1 MAPSPTGAGSARLWR
16 ELMLVLVLVSALSW
30 PPVSACPTK
39 CTCSAASVDCHG
51 LGLRAVPR
59 GIPRNAERLD
69 LDRNNITRITKMD
82 FAGLKNLRVLHLEEN
97 QVSVIERGAFQ
108 DLKQLERLRLNK
120 NKLQVLPELLFQNT
134 LKLTRLDLSENQIQG
149 IPRKAFR
156 GITDVKNL
164 QLDNNQIS
172 CIEDGAFRALRDLEI
187 LTLNN
192 NNISRIP
199 VTSFNHMPKIRTL
212 RLHSNHLYCDCSLAW
227 LSDWL
232 RQRRS
237 IGQFTLCMAPVHLR
251 GFSVADVQ
259 KKEYVCTGPHSEPPS
274 CSVNSIACPSTCT
287 CSNNIVDCR
296 GKGLT
301 EIPTN
306 LPEGIVEI
314 RLEQNSIKAIPAGA
328 FTQYKKLKRIDISK
342 NQISDIAPDAFQ
354 GLKSLTSL
362 VLYGNK
368 ITEISKGLFDGLV
381 SLQLLLLNANKINCL
396 RVNTFQ
402 DLHNLHLLSL
412 YDNKLQ
418 TISKGLFAPLQS
430 IQTLLSLGDVM
441 DPDVRSWS
449 PGSWLG
455 LVNISLWPEM
465 FPLGGTEVNS
475 KPAEFVC
482 LTSPHPRCHLCASA
496 IVSPPVPGGQ
506 GGSRSVVLGSPSA
519 EASSDALT
527 GPPSSCRPLPRPSDR
542 ASCSQRPAWL
552 ALPLH
557 AASSELS
564 APVLSHGPAP
574 PPPLP
579 QPPPP
584 PPPPSPSPPP
594 PLGTLLFSSLLRS
607 NTGNVVSAR
616 LTPCH
621 SQDDVGLSA
630 CSEDYRNKFS
640 GDCFMDLVCPEKCRC
655 EGTIVDCSNQKLV
668 RIPSHIPEYVTDLR
682 LNDNEISVLEA
693 TGIFKK
699 LPNLRKI
706 NLSNNKIKEVREGVF
721 DGAVNVQELM
731 LTGNQLELVHGRMF
745 RGLSS
750 LKTMMLRSNL
760 ISCVSNDTFA
770 GLSSVRLLS
779 LYDNRIS
786 TITPGAFTT
795 LVSLSTINLLSNP
808 FNCNCHLAWLGK
820 WLRKRRIVS
829 GNPRC
834 QKPFFLKEI
843 PIQDVAI
850 QDFTCD
856 GNDESS
862 CQLAPRCPEQ
872 CTCVETVVRCSNKGL
887 RVLPKGIPKDVTE
900 LYLEGNHLTTV
911 PKELS
916 TLRHLTLIDLSNNSI
931 SVLANYTFSNMTQL
945 STLIL
950 SYNQLRCI
958 PIHAF
963 NGLRSLRVLTLHG
976 NDISSVPEGSFN
988 DLTSLSH
995 LALGTNPLHCDCSL
1009 RWLSE
1014 WVKAGYKE
1022 PGIARCSSPEH
1033 MADRL
1038 LLTTPT
1044 HRFQCKG
1051 PVDISIAAKCDPCLS
1066 GPCKNNGTCSKDPV
1080 ELYRCSCPY
1089 GYKGRDCNMPINTCI
1104 QNPCQHGGTCHLS
1117 ETNRNGFSCSCP
1129 LGFEGERCEINPDDC
1144 EDNDCENNATCVDG
1158 INNYVCVC
1166 PPNFT
1171 GELCDEVIDHCI
1183 PEINLCQHEAKC
1195 ISLDKGF
1202 RCECP
1207 PGYSGK
1213 LCETDDDDCG
1223 AHKCRHGA
1231 QCVDAV
1237 NGYTCICPQGF
1248 SGLFCEH
1255 PPPMVLLQTSPCDQ
1269 YECQNGA
1276 QCIVVQQEP
1285 TCRCLPGFAGQRCE
1299 KLITVNFVGKD
1310 SYVELASAKIRPQA
1324 NISLQVATDKD
1335 NGILLYKGD
1344 NDPLAL
1350 ELYQGHV
1357 RLVYDSLSSPPT
1369 TVYSVETVNDGQF
1382 HSVELVML
1390 NQTLNL
1396 VVDKGAPKS
1405 LGKLQKQP
1413 TVGTNTPLYIGG
1425 IPTSTGLSALRQGT
1439 DRTLGGFHGCIH
1451 DVRINN
1457 ELQDFKALPQQS
1469 PGVFPGCKSCT
1480 ICKQGMCRSAEKGS
1494 VVCECHPG
1502 WTGPLCDQEAG
1513 DPCLSHRCIH
1523 GKCVASGSTYTCRC
1537 AEGYVGTSCDQKND
1551 SLNPCRDFR
1560 CYHGQCHI
1568 SERGQPYC
1576 ECEPGFSG
1584 ERCERESPCQGEVVR
1599 EVIRRQQGYASC
1611 ATASKVPLMEC
1622 RGSCGSQCCVPIR
1635 SKRRKYVFQCTDGSS
1650 FVEELERHVECGCHK
1665 CS

>member
-1 MAPSPTGAGSARLWR
+1 MAPGRTGAGAAVRARL
-16 ELMLVLVLVSALSW
+16 ALALALASILSG
-30 PPVSACPTK
+30 PPAAACPTK

-82 FAGLKNLRVLHLEEN
+82 FTGLKNLRVLHLEDN

-120 NKLQVLPELLFQNT
+120 NKLQVLPELLFQST
-134 LKLTRLDLSENQIQG
+134 PKLTRLDLSENQIQG

-156 GITDVKNL
+156 GVTGVKNL
-164 QLDNNQIS
+164 QLDNNHIS

-192 NNISRIP
+192 NNISRIL

-212 RLHSNHLYCDCSLAW
+212 RLHSNHLYCDCHLAW

-232 RQRRS
+232 RQRRT

-259 KKEYVCTGPHSEPPS
+259 KKEYVCPGPHSEAPA
-274 CSVNSIACPSTCT
+274 CNANSLSCPSACS

-301 EIPTN
+301 EIPAN

-314 RLEQNSIKAIPAGA
+314 RLEQNSIKSIPAGA
-328 FTQYKKLKRIDISK
+328 FIQYKKLKRIDISK

-368 ITEISKGLFDGLV
+368 ITEIPKGLFDGLV

-402 DLHNLHLLSL
+402 DLQNLNLLSL

-430 IQTLLSLGDVM
+430 IQTLHLAQN
-441 DPDVRSWS
+441 P
-449 PGSWLG
+449 
-455 LVNISLWPEM
+455 
-465 FPLGGTEVNS
+465 
-475 KPAEFVC
+475 FVC
-482 LTSPHPRCHLCASA
+482 DCHLK
-496 IVSPPVPGGQ
+496 
-506 GGSRSVVLGSPSA
+506 
-519 EASSDALT
+519 
-527 GPPSSCRPLPRPSDR
+527 
-542 ASCSQRPAWL
+542 WL
-552 ALPLH
+552 ADYLQDNPIETSG
-557 AASSELS
+557 ARCSS
-564 APVLSHGPAP
+564 P
-574 PPPLP
+574 
-579 QPPPP
+579 
-584 PPPPSPSPPP
+584 
-594 PLGTLLFSSLLRS
+594 R
-607 NTGNVVSAR
+607 R
-616 LTPCH
+616 LANKRI
-621 SQDDVGLSA
+621 SQIKSKKFRCSG
-630 CSEDYRNKFS
+630 SEDYRNRFS
-640 GDCFMDLVCPEKCRC
+640 SECFMDLVCPEKCRC
-655 EGTIVDCSNQKLV
+655 EGTIVDCSNQKLS
-668 RIPSHIPEYVTDLR
+668 RIPSHLPEYTTDLR
-682 LNDNEISVLEA
+682 LNDNDIAVLEA

-706 NLSNNKIKEVREGVF
+706 NLSNNRIKEVREGAF
-721 DGAVNVQELM
+721 DGAAGVQELM
-731 LTGNQLELVHGRMF
+731 LTGNQLETMHGRMF
-745 RGLSS
+745 RGLSG
-750 LKTMMLRSNL
+750 LKTLMLRSNL
-760 ISCVSNDTFA
+760 ISCVNNDTFA

-779 LYDNRIS
+779 LYDNRIT
-786 TITPGAFTT
+786 TISPGAFTT

-808 FNCNCHLAWLGK
+808 FNCNCHMAWLGR

-850 QDFTCD
+850 QDFTCE
-856 GNDESS
+856 GNEENS
-862 CQLAPRCPEQ
+862 CQLSPRCPEQ
-872 CTCVETVVRCSNKGL
+872 CTCVETVVRCSNRGL
-887 RVLPKGIPKDVTE
+887 RTLPKGMPKDVTE
-900 LYLEGNHLTTV
+900 LYLEGNHLTAV

-916 TLRHLTLIDLSNNSI
+916 TFRQLTLIDLSNNSI
-931 SVLANYTFSNMTQL
+931 SMLTNHTFSNMSHL

-950 SYNQLRCI
+950 SYNRLRCI
-958 PIHAF
+958 PVHAF

-1014 WVKAGYKE
+1014 WIKAGYKE
-1022 PGIARCSSPEH
+1022 PGIARCSSPES

-1051 PVDISIAAKCDPCLS
+1051 PVDINIVAKCNACLS
-1066 GPCKNNGTCSKDPV
+1066 SPCKNNGTCSQDPV
-1080 ELYRCSCPY
+1080 EQYRCTCPY
-1089 GYKGRDCNMPINTCI
+1089 SYKGKDCTVPINTCV

-1117 ETNRNGFSCSCP
+1117 ESHRDGFSCSCP
-1129 LGFEGERCEINPDDC
+1129 LGFEGQRCEINPDDC
-1144 EDNDCENNATCVDG
+1144 EDNDCENSATCVDG
-1158 INNYVCVC
+1158 INNYACVC
-1166 PPNFT
+1166 PPNYT
-1171 GELCDEVIDHCI
+1171 GELCDEVIDYCV
-1183 PEINLCQHEAKC
+1183 PEMNLCQHEAKC

-1202 RCECP
+1202 RCECV

-1213 LCETDDDDCG
+1213 LCETDNDDCV

-1285 TCRCLPGFAGQRCE
+1285 TCRCPPGFAGPRCE

-1310 SYVELASAKIRPQA
+1310 SYVELASAKVRPQA

-1413 TVGTNTPLYIGG
+1413 AVGINSPLYLGG
-1425 IPTSTGLSALRQGT
+1425 IPTSTGLSALRQGA
-1439 DRTLGGFHGCIH
+1439 DRPLGGFHGCIH
-1451 DVRINN
+1451 EVRINN
-1457 ELQDFKALPQQS
+1457 ELQDFKALPPQS
-1469 PGVFPGCKSCT
+1469 LGVSPGCKSCT
-1480 ICKQGMCRSAEKGS
+1480 VCRHGLCRSVEKDS

-1502 WTGPLCDQEAG
+1502 WTGPLCDQEAQ
-1513 DPCLSHRCIH
+1513 DPCLGHSCSH
-1523 GKCVASGSTYTCRC
+1523 GTCVATGNSYVCKC
-1537 AEGYVGTSCDQKND
+1537 AEGYEGPLCDQKND
-1551 SLNPCRDFR
+1551 SANACSAFK
-1560 CYHGQCHI
+1560 CHHGQCHI
-1568 SERGQPYC
+1568 SDRGEPYC
-1576 ECEPGFSG
+1576 LCQPGFSG
-1584 ERCERESPCQGEVVR
+1584 NHCEQENPCLGEIVR
-1599 EVIRRQQGYASC
+1599 EAIRRQKDYASC
-1611 ATASKVPLMEC
+1611 ATASKVPIMVC
-1622 RGSCGSQCCVPIR
+1622 RGGCGSQCCQPIR

-1650 FVEELERHVECGCHK
+1650 FVEEVERHLECGCRE

>member
-1 MAPSPTGAGSARLWR
+1 MAPGRTGAGAAVRARL
-16 ELMLVLVLVSALSW
+16 ALALALASILSG
-30 PPVSACPTK
+30 PPAAACPTK

-82 FAGLKNLRVLHLEEN
+82 FTGLKNLRVLHLEDN
-97 QVSVIERGAFQ
+97 QVSIIERGAFQ

-120 NKLQVLPELLFQNT
+120 NKLQVLPELLFQST
-134 LKLTRLDLSENQIQG
+134 PKLTRLDLSENQIQG

-156 GITDVKNL
+156 GVTGVKNL
-164 QLDNNQIS
+164 QLDNNHIS

-192 NNISRIP
+192 NNISRIL

-212 RLHSNHLYCDCSLAW
+212 RLHSNHLYCDCHLAW

-232 RQRRS
+232 RQRRT

-259 KKEYVCTGPHSEPPS
+259 KKEYVCPGPHSEAPA
-274 CSVNSIACPSTCT
+274 CNANSLSCPSACS

-301 EIPTN
+301 EIPAN

-314 RLEQNSIKAIPAGA
+314 RLEQNSIKSIPAGA
-328 FTQYKKLKRIDISK
+328 FIQYKKLKRIDISK

-368 ITEISKGLFDGLV
+368 ITEIPKGLFDGLV

-402 DLHNLHLLSL
+402 DLQNLNLLSL

-430 IQTLLSLGDVM
+430 IQTLHLAQN
-441 DPDVRSWS
+441 P
-449 PGSWLG
+449 
-455 LVNISLWPEM
+455 
-465 FPLGGTEVNS
+465 
-475 KPAEFVC
+475 FVC
-482 LTSPHPRCHLCASA
+482 DCHLK
-496 IVSPPVPGGQ
+496 
-506 GGSRSVVLGSPSA
+506 
-519 EASSDALT
+519 
-527 GPPSSCRPLPRPSDR
+527 
-542 ASCSQRPAWL
+542 WL
-552 ALPLH
+552 ADYLQDNPIETSG
-557 AASSELS
+557 ARCSS
-564 APVLSHGPAP
+564 P
-574 PPPLP
+574 
-579 QPPPP
+579 
-584 PPPPSPSPPP
+584 
-594 PLGTLLFSSLLRS
+594 R
-607 NTGNVVSAR
+607 R
-616 LTPCH
+616 LANKRI
-621 SQDDVGLSA
+621 SQIKSKKFRCSG
-630 CSEDYRNKFS
+630 SEDYRNRFS
-640 GDCFMDLVCPEKCRC
+640 SECFMDLVCPEKCRC
-655 EGTIVDCSNQKLV
+655 EGTIVDCSNQKLS
-668 RIPSHIPEYVTDLR
+668 RIPSHLPEYTTDLR
-682 LNDNEISVLEA
+682 LNDNDISVLEA

-706 NLSNNKIKEVREGVF
+706 NLSNNRIKEVREGAF
-721 DGAVNVQELM
+721 DGAAGVQELM
-731 LTGNQLELVHGRMF
+731 LTGNQLETMHGRMF
-745 RGLSS
+745 RGLSG
-750 LKTMMLRSNL
+750 LKTLMLRSNL
-760 ISCVSNDTFA
+760 ISCVNNDTFA

-779 LYDNRIS
+779 LYDNRIT
-786 TITPGAFTT
+786 TISPGAFTT

-808 FNCNCHLAWLGK
+808 FNCNCHMAWLGR

-850 QDFTCD
+850 QDFTCE
-856 GNDESS
+856 GNEENS
-862 CQLAPRCPEQ
+862 CQLSPRCPEQ
-872 CTCVETVVRCSNKGL
+872 CTCVETVVRCSNRGL
-887 RVLPKGIPKDVTE
+887 RALPKGMPKDVTE
-900 LYLEGNHLTTV
+900 LYLEGNHLTAV

-916 TLRHLTLIDLSNNSI
+916 TFRQLTLIDLSNNSI
-931 SVLANYTFSNMTQL
+931 SMLTNHTFSNMSHL

-950 SYNQLRCI
+950 SYNRLRCI
-958 PIHAF
+958 PVHAF

-1014 WVKAGYKE
+1014 WIKAGYKE
-1022 PGIARCSSPEH
+1022 PGIARCSSPES

-1051 PVDISIAAKCDPCLS
+1051 PVDINIVAKCNACLS
-1066 GPCKNNGTCSKDPV
+1066 SPCKNNGTCSQDPV
-1080 ELYRCSCPY
+1080 EQYRCTCPY
-1089 GYKGRDCNMPINTCI
+1089 SYKGKDCTMPINTCV

-1117 ETNRNGFSCSCP
+1117 ESHRDGFSCSCP
-1129 LGFEGERCEINPDDC
+1129 LGFEGQRCEINPDDC
-1144 EDNDCENNATCVDG
+1144 EDNDCENSATCVDG
-1158 INNYVCVC
+1158 INNYACVC
-1166 PPNFT
+1166 PPNYT
-1171 GELCDEVIDHCI
+1171 GELCDEVIDYCV
-1183 PEINLCQHEAKC
+1183 PEMNLCQHEAKC

-1202 RCECP
+1202 RCECV

-1213 LCETDDDDCG
+1213 LCETDNDDCA

-1231 QCVDAV
+1231 QCVDEV

-1285 TCRCLPGFAGQRCE
+1285 TCRCPPGFAGPRCE

-1310 SYVELASAKIRPQA
+1310 SYVELASAKVRPQA

-1413 TVGTNTPLYIGG
+1413 AVGINSPLYLGG
-1425 IPTSTGLSALRQGT
+1425 IPTSTGLSALRQGA
-1439 DRTLGGFHGCIH
+1439 DRPLGGFHGCIH
-1451 DVRINN
+1451 EVRINN
-1457 ELQDFKALPQQS
+1457 ELQDFKALPPQS
-1469 PGVFPGCKSCT
+1469 LGVSPGCKSCT
-1480 ICKQGMCRSAEKGS
+1480 VCRHGLCRSVEKDS

-1502 WTGPLCDQEAG
+1502 WTGPLCDQEAQ
-1513 DPCLSHRCIH
+1513 DPCLGHSCSH
-1523 GKCVASGSTYTCRC
+1523 GTCVATGNSYVCKC
-1537 AEGYVGTSCDQKND
+1537 AEGYGGALCDQKND
-1551 SLNPCRDFR
+1551 SANACSAFK
-1560 CYHGQCHI
+1560 CHHGQCHI
-1568 SERGQPYC
+1568 SDRGEPYC
-1576 ECEPGFSG
+1576 LCQSGFSG
-1584 ERCERESPCQGEVVR
+1584 NHCEQENPCLGEIVR
-1599 EVIRRQQGYASC
+1599 EAIRRQKDYASC
-1611 ATASKVPLMEC
+1611 ATASKVPIMVC
-1622 RGSCGSQCCVPIR
+1622 RGGCGSQCCQPIR

-1650 FVEELERHVECGCHK
+1650 FVEEVERHLECGCRE

>member
-1 MAPSPTGAGSARLWR
+1 
-16 ELMLVLVLVSALSW
+16 
-30 PPVSACPTK
+30 
-39 CTCSAASVDCHG
+39 
-51 LGLRAVPR
+51 
-59 GIPRNAERLD
+59 
-69 LDRNNITRITKMD
+69 MD
-82 FAGLKNLRVLHLEEN
+82 FTGLKNLRVLHLEDN

-120 NKLQVLPELLFQNT
+120 NKLQVLPELLFQST
-134 LKLTRLDLSENQIQG
+134 PKLTRLDLSENQIQG

-156 GITDVKNL
+156 GVTGVKNL
-164 QLDNNQIS
+164 QLDNNHIS

-192 NNISRIP
+192 NNISRIL

-212 RLHSNHLYCDCSLAW
+212 RLHSNHLYCDCHLAW

-232 RQRRS
+232 RQRRT

-259 KKEYVCTGPHSEPPS
+259 KKEYVCPGPHSEAPA
-274 CSVNSIACPSTCT
+274 CNANSLSCPSACS

-301 EIPTN
+301 EIPAN

-314 RLEQNSIKAIPAGA
+314 RLEQNSIKSIPAGA
-328 FTQYKKLKRIDISK
+328 FIQYKKLKRIDISK

-368 ITEISKGLFDGLV
+368 ITEIPKGLFDGLV

-402 DLHNLHLLSL
+402 DLQNLNLLSL

-430 IQTLLSLGDVM
+430 IQTLHLAQN
-441 DPDVRSWS
+441 P
-449 PGSWLG
+449 
-455 LVNISLWPEM
+455 
-465 FPLGGTEVNS
+465 
-475 KPAEFVC
+475 FVC
-482 LTSPHPRCHLCASA
+482 DCHLK
-496 IVSPPVPGGQ
+496 
-506 GGSRSVVLGSPSA
+506 
-519 EASSDALT
+519 
-527 GPPSSCRPLPRPSDR
+527 
-542 ASCSQRPAWL
+542 WL
-552 ALPLH
+552 ADYLQDNPIETSG
-557 AASSELS
+557 ARCSS
-564 APVLSHGPAP
+564 P
-574 PPPLP
+574 
-579 QPPPP
+579 
-584 PPPPSPSPPP
+584 
-594 PLGTLLFSSLLRS
+594 R
-607 NTGNVVSAR
+607 R
-616 LTPCH
+616 LANKRI
-621 SQDDVGLSA
+621 SQIKSKKFRCSG
-630 CSEDYRNKFS
+630 SEDYRNRFS
-640 GDCFMDLVCPEKCRC
+640 SECFMDLVCPEKCRC
-655 EGTIVDCSNQKLV
+655 EGTIVDCSNQKLS
-668 RIPSHIPEYVTDLR
+668 RIPSHLPEYTTDLR
-682 LNDNEISVLEA
+682 LNDNDISVLEA

-706 NLSNNKIKEVREGVF
+706 NLSNNRIKEVREGAF
-721 DGAVNVQELM
+721 DGAAGVQELM
-731 LTGNQLELVHGRMF
+731 LTGNQLETMHGRMF
-745 RGLSS
+745 RGLSG
-750 LKTMMLRSNL
+750 LKTLMLRSNL
-760 ISCVSNDTFA
+760 ISCVNNDTFA

-779 LYDNRIS
+779 LYDNRIT
-786 TITPGAFTT
+786 TISPGAFTT

-808 FNCNCHLAWLGK
+808 FNCNCHMAWLGR

-850 QDFTCD
+850 QDFTCE
-856 GNDESS
+856 GNEENS
-862 CQLAPRCPEQ
+862 CQLSPRCPEQ
-872 CTCVETVVRCSNKGL
+872 CTCVETVVRCSNRGL
-887 RVLPKGIPKDVTE
+887 RTLPKGMPKDVTE
-900 LYLEGNHLTTV
+900 LYLEGNHLTAV

-916 TLRHLTLIDLSNNSI
+916 TFRQLTLIDLSNNSI
-931 SVLANYTFSNMTQL
+931 SMLTNHTFSNMSHL

-950 SYNQLRCI
+950 SYNRLRCI
-958 PIHAF
+958 PVHAF

-1014 WVKAGYKE
+1014 WIKAGYKE
-1022 PGIARCSSPEH
+1022 PGIARCSSPES

-1051 PVDISIAAKCDPCLS
+1051 PVDINIVAKCNACLS
-1066 GPCKNNGTCSKDPV
+1066 SPCKNNSTCSQDPV
-1080 ELYRCSCPY
+1080 EQYRCTCPY
-1089 GYKGRDCNMPINTCI
+1089 SYKGKDCTVPINTCV

-1117 ETNRNGFSCSCP
+1117 ESHRDGFSCSCP
-1129 LGFEGERCEINPDDC
+1129 LGFEGQRCEINPDDC
-1144 EDNDCENNATCVDG
+1144 EDNDCENSATCVDG
-1158 INNYVCVC
+1158 INNYACVC
-1166 PPNFT
+1166 PPNYT
-1171 GELCDEVIDHCI
+1171 GELCDEVIDYCV
-1183 PEINLCQHEAKC
+1183 PEMNLCQHEAKC

-1202 RCECP
+1202 RCECV

-1213 LCETDDDDCG
+1213 LCETDNDDCV

-1285 TCRCLPGFAGQRCE
+1285 TCRCPPGFAGPRCE

-1310 SYVELASAKIRPQA
+1310 SYVELASAKVRPQA

-1413 TVGTNTPLYIGG
+1413 AVGINSPLYLGG
-1425 IPTSTGLSALRQGT
+1425 IPTSTGLSALRQGA
-1439 DRTLGGFHGCIH
+1439 DRPLGGFHGCIH
-1451 DVRINN
+1451 EVRINN
-1457 ELQDFKALPQQS
+1457 ELQDFKALPPQS
-1469 PGVFPGCKSCT
+1469 LGVSPGCKSCT
-1480 ICKQGMCRSAEKGS
+1480 VCRHGLCRSVEKDS

-1502 WTGPLCDQEAG
+1502 WTGPLCDQEAQ
-1513 DPCLSHRCIH
+1513 DPCLGHSCSH
-1523 GKCVASGSTYTCRC
+1523 GTCVATGNSYVCKC
-1537 AEGYVGTSCDQKND
+1537 AEGYEGPLCDQKND
-1551 SLNPCRDFR
+1551 SANACSAFK
-1560 CYHGQCHI
+1560 CHHGQCHI
-1568 SERGQPYC
+1568 SDRGEPYC
-1576 ECEPGFSG
+1576 LCQPGFSG
-1584 ERCERESPCQGEVVR
+1584 NHCEQENPCLGEIVR
-1599 EVIRRQQGYASC
+1599 EAIRRQKDYASC
-1611 ATASKVPLMEC
+1611 ATASKVPIMVC
-1622 RGSCGSQCCVPIR
+1622 RGGCGSQCCQPIR

-1650 FVEELERHVECGCHK
+1650 FVEEVERHLECGCRE

>member
-1 MAPSPTGAGSARLWR
+1 MAPGRTGAGAAVRARL
-16 ELMLVLVLVSALSW
+16 ALALALASILSG
-30 PPVSACPTK
+30 PPAAACPTK

-82 FAGLKNLRVLHLEEN
+82 FTGLKNLRVLHLEDN
-97 QVSVIERGAFQ
+97 QVSIIERGAFQ

-120 NKLQVLPELLFQNT
+120 NKLQVLPELLFQST
-134 LKLTRLDLSENQIQG
+134 PKLTRLDLSENQIQG

-156 GITDVKNL
+156 GVTGVKNL
-164 QLDNNQIS
+164 QLDNNHIS

-192 NNISRIP
+192 NNISRIL

-212 RLHSNHLYCDCSLAW
+212 RLHSNHLYCDCHLAW

-232 RQRRS
+232 RQRRT

-259 KKEYVCTGPHSEPPS
+259 KKEYVCPGPHSEAPA
-274 CSVNSIACPSTCT
+274 CNANSLSCPSACS

-301 EIPTN
+301 EIPAN

-314 RLEQNSIKAIPAGA
+314 RLEQNSIKSIPAGA
-328 FTQYKKLKRIDISK
+328 FIQYKKLKRIDISK

-368 ITEISKGLFDGLV
+368 ITEIPKGLFDGLV

-402 DLHNLHLLSL
+402 DLQNLNLLSL

-430 IQTLLSLGDVM
+430 VQTLHLAQN
-441 DPDVRSWS
+441 P
-449 PGSWLG
+449 
-455 LVNISLWPEM
+455 
-465 FPLGGTEVNS
+465 
-475 KPAEFVC
+475 FVC
-482 LTSPHPRCHLCASA
+482 DCHLK
-496 IVSPPVPGGQ
+496 
-506 GGSRSVVLGSPSA
+506 
-519 EASSDALT
+519 
-527 GPPSSCRPLPRPSDR
+527 
-542 ASCSQRPAWL
+542 WL
-552 ALPLH
+552 ADYLQDNPIETSG
-557 AASSELS
+557 ARCSS
-564 APVLSHGPAP
+564 P
-574 PPPLP
+574 
-579 QPPPP
+579 
-584 PPPPSPSPPP
+584 
-594 PLGTLLFSSLLRS
+594 R
-607 NTGNVVSAR
+607 R
-616 LTPCH
+616 LANKRI
-621 SQDDVGLSA
+621 SQIKSKKFRCSG
-630 CSEDYRNKFS
+630 SEDYRNRFS
-640 GDCFMDLVCPEKCRC
+640 SECFMDLVCPEKCRC
-655 EGTIVDCSNQKLV
+655 EGTIVDCSNQKLS
-668 RIPSHIPEYVTDLR
+668 RIPSHLPEYTTDLR
-682 LNDNEISVLEA
+682 LNDNDISVLEA

-706 NLSNNKIKEVREGVF
+706 NLSNNRIKEVREGAF
-721 DGAVNVQELM
+721 DGAAGVQELM
-731 LTGNQLELVHGRMF
+731 LTGNQLETMHGRMF
-745 RGLSS
+745 RGLSG
-750 LKTMMLRSNL
+750 LKTLMLRSNL
-760 ISCVSNDTFA
+760 ISCVNNDTFA

-779 LYDNRIS
+779 LYDNRIT
-786 TITPGAFTT
+786 TISPGAFTT

-808 FNCNCHLAWLGK
+808 FNCNCHMAWLGR

-850 QDFTCD
+850 QDFTCE
-856 GNDESS
+856 GNEENS
-862 CQLAPRCPEQ
+862 CQLSPRCPEQ
-872 CTCVETVVRCSNKGL
+872 CTCVETVVRCSNRGL
-887 RVLPKGIPKDVTE
+887 RALPKGMPKDVTE
-900 LYLEGNHLTTV
+900 LYLEGNHLTAV

-916 TLRHLTLIDLSNNSI
+916 TFRQLTLIDLSNNSI
-931 SVLANYTFSNMTQL
+931 SMLTNHTFSNMSHL

-950 SYNQLRCI
+950 SYNRLRCI
-958 PIHAF
+958 PVHAF

-1014 WVKAGYKE
+1014 WIKAGYKE
-1022 PGIARCSSPEH
+1022 PGIARCSSPES

-1051 PVDISIAAKCDPCLS
+1051 PVDINIVAKCNACLS
-1066 GPCKNNGTCSKDPV
+1066 SPCKNNGTCSQDPV
-1080 ELYRCSCPY
+1080 EQYRCTCPY
-1089 GYKGRDCNMPINTCI
+1089 SYKGKDCTVPINTCV

-1117 ETNRNGFSCSCP
+1117 ESHRDGFSCSCP
-1129 LGFEGERCEINPDDC
+1129 LGFEGQRCEINPDDC
-1144 EDNDCENNATCVDG
+1144 EDNDCENSATCVDG
-1158 INNYVCVC
+1158 INNYACVC
-1166 PPNFT
+1166 PPNYT
-1171 GELCDEVIDHCI
+1171 GELCDEVIDYCV
-1183 PEINLCQHEAKC
+1183 PEMNLCQHEAKC

-1202 RCECP
+1202 RCECV

-1213 LCETDDDDCG
+1213 LCETDNDDCA

-1285 TCRCLPGFAGQRCE
+1285 TCRCPPGFAGPRCE

-1310 SYVELASAKIRPQA
+1310 SYVELASAKVRPQA

-1413 TVGTNTPLYIGG
+1413 AVGINSPLYLGG
-1425 IPTSTGLSALRQGT
+1425 IPTSTGLSALRQGA
-1439 DRTLGGFHGCIH
+1439 DRPLGGFHGCIH
-1451 DVRINN
+1451 EVRINN
-1457 ELQDFKALPQQS
+1457 ELQDFKALPPQS
-1469 PGVFPGCKSCT
+1469 LGVSPGCKSCT
-1480 ICKQGMCRSAEKGS
+1480 VCRHGLCRSVEKDS

-1502 WTGPLCDQEAG
+1502 WTGPLCDQEAQ
-1513 DPCLSHRCIH
+1513 DPCLGHSCSH
-1523 GKCVASGSTYTCRC
+1523 GTCVVTGNSYVCKC
-1537 AEGYVGTSCDQKND
+1537 AEGYGGALCDQKND
-1551 SLNPCRDFR
+1551 SANACSAFK
-1560 CYHGQCHI
+1560 CHHGQCHI
-1568 SERGQPYC
+1568 SDRGEPYC
-1576 ECEPGFSG
+1576 LCQPGFSG
-1584 ERCERESPCQGEVVR
+1584 NHCEQENPCLGEIVR
-1599 EVIRRQQGYASC
+1599 EAIRRQKDYASC
-1611 ATASKVPLMEC
+1611 ATASKVPIMVC
-1622 RGSCGSQCCVPIR
+1622 RGGCGSQCCQPIR

-1650 FVEELERHVECGCHK
+1650 FVEEVERHLECGCRE

>member
-1 MAPSPTGAGSARLWR
+1 MAPGRTGAGAAVRARL
-16 ELMLVLVLVSALSW
+16 ALALALASILNG
-30 PPVSACPTK
+30 PPAAACPTK

-82 FAGLKNLRVLHLEEN
+82 FTGLKNLRVLHLEDN

-120 NKLQVLPELLFQNT
+120 NRLQVLPELLFQST
-134 LKLTRLDLSENQIQG
+134 PKLARLDLSENQIQG

-156 GITDVKNL
+156 GVTGVKNL
-164 QLDNNQIS
+164 QLDNNHIS

-192 NNISRIP
+192 NNISRIL

-212 RLHSNHLYCDCSLAW
+212 RLHSNHLYCDCHLAW

-232 RQRRS
+232 RQRRT

-259 KKEYVCTGPHSEPPS
+259 KKEYVCPGPHSEAPA
-274 CSVNSIACPSTCT
+274 CNANSLSCPSACS

-301 EIPTN
+301 EIPAN

-314 RLEQNSIKAIPAGA
+314 RLEQNSIKSIPAGA
-328 FTQYKKLKRIDISK
+328 FIQYKKLKRIDISK

-368 ITEISKGLFDGLV
+368 ITEIPKGLFDGLV

-402 DLHNLHLLSL
+402 DLQNLNLLSL

-430 IQTLLSLGDVM
+430 IQTLHLAQN
-441 DPDVRSWS
+441 P
-449 PGSWLG
+449 
-455 LVNISLWPEM
+455 
-465 FPLGGTEVNS
+465 
-475 KPAEFVC
+475 FVC
-482 LTSPHPRCHLCASA
+482 DCHLK
-496 IVSPPVPGGQ
+496 
-506 GGSRSVVLGSPSA
+506 
-519 EASSDALT
+519 
-527 GPPSSCRPLPRPSDR
+527 
-542 ASCSQRPAWL
+542 WL
-552 ALPLH
+552 ADYLQDNPIETSG
-557 AASSELS
+557 ARCSS
-564 APVLSHGPAP
+564 P
-574 PPPLP
+574 
-579 QPPPP
+579 
-584 PPPPSPSPPP
+584 
-594 PLGTLLFSSLLRS
+594 R
-607 NTGNVVSAR
+607 R
-616 LTPCH
+616 LANKRI
-621 SQDDVGLSA
+621 SQIKSKKFRCSG
-630 CSEDYRNKFS
+630 SEDYRNRFS
-640 GDCFMDLVCPEKCRC
+640 SECFMDLVCPEKCRC
-655 EGTIVDCSNQKLV
+655 EGTIVDCSNQKLS
-668 RIPSHIPEYVTDLR
+668 RIPSHLPEYTTDLR
-682 LNDNEISVLEA
+682 LNDNDISVLEA

-706 NLSNNKIKEVREGVF
+706 NLSNNRIKEVREGAF
-721 DGAVNVQELM
+721 DGAAGVQELM
-731 LTGNQLELVHGRMF
+731 LTGNQLETMHGRMF
-745 RGLSS
+745 RGLSG
-750 LKTMMLRSNL
+750 LKTLMLRSNL
-760 ISCVSNDTFA
+760 ISCVNNDTFA

-779 LYDNRIS
+779 LYDNRIT
-786 TITPGAFTT
+786 TISPGAFTT

-808 FNCNCHLAWLGK
+808 FNCNCHMAWLGR

-850 QDFTCD
+850 QDFTCE
-856 GNDESS
+856 GNEENS
-862 CQLAPRCPEQ
+862 CQLSPRCPEQ
-872 CTCVETVVRCSNKGL
+872 CTCVETVVRCSNRGL
-887 RVLPKGIPKDVTE
+887 RALPKGMPKDVTE
-900 LYLEGNHLTTV
+900 LYLEGNHLTAV

-916 TLRHLTLIDLSNNSI
+916 TFRQLTLIDLSNNSI
-931 SVLANYTFSNMTQL
+931 SMLTNHTFSNMSHL

-950 SYNQLRCI
+950 SYNRLRCI
-958 PIHAF
+958 PVHAF

-1014 WVKAGYKE
+1014 WIKAGYKE
-1022 PGIARCSSPEH
+1022 PGIARCSSPES

-1051 PVDISIAAKCDPCLS
+1051 PVDINIVAKCNACLS
-1066 GPCKNNGTCSKDPV
+1066 SPCKNNGTCSQDPV
-1080 ELYRCSCPY
+1080 EQYRCTCPY
-1089 GYKGRDCNMPINTCI
+1089 SYKGKDCTVPINTCV

-1117 ETNRNGFSCSCP
+1117 ESHRDGFSCSCP
-1129 LGFEGERCEINPDDC
+1129 LGFEGQRCEINPDDC
-1144 EDNDCENNATCVDG
+1144 EDNDCENSATCVDG
-1158 INNYVCVC
+1158 INNYACVC
-1166 PPNFT
+1166 PPNYT
-1171 GELCDEVIDHCI
+1171 GELCDEVIDYCV
-1183 PEINLCQHEAKC
+1183 PEMNLCQHEAKC

-1202 RCECP
+1202 RCECV

-1213 LCETDDDDCG
+1213 LCETDNDDCV

-1231 QCVDAV
+1231 QCVDEV

-1285 TCRCLPGFAGQRCE
+1285 TCRCPPGFAGPRCE

-1310 SYVELASAKIRPQA
+1310 SYVELASAKVRPQA

-1413 TVGTNTPLYIGG
+1413 AVGINSPLYLGG
-1425 IPTSTGLSALRQGT
+1425 IPTSTGLSALRQGA
-1439 DRTLGGFHGCIH
+1439 DRPLGGFHGCIH
-1451 DVRINN
+1451 EVRINN
-1457 ELQDFKALPQQS
+1457 ELQDFKALPPQS
-1469 PGVFPGCKSCT
+1469 LGVSPGCKSCT
-1480 ICKQGMCRSAEKGS
+1480 VCRHGLCRSVEKDS

-1502 WTGPLCDQEAG
+1502 WTGPLCDQEAQ
-1513 DPCLSHRCIH
+1513 DPCLGHSCSH
-1523 GKCVASGSTYTCRC
+1523 GTCVATGNSYVCKC
-1537 AEGYVGTSCDQKND
+1537 AEGYGGALCDQKND
-1551 SLNPCRDFR
+1551 SANACSAFK
-1560 CYHGQCHI
+1560 CHHGQCHI
-1568 SERGQPYC
+1568 SDRGEPYC
-1576 ECEPGFSG
+1576 LCQPGFSG
-1584 ERCERESPCQGEVVR
+1584 NHCEQENPCLGEIVR
-1599 EVIRRQQGYASC
+1599 EAIRRQKDYASC
-1611 ATASKVPLMEC
+1611 ATASKVPIMVC
-1622 RGSCGSQCCVPIR
+1622 RGGCGSQCCQPIR

-1650 FVEELERHVECGCHK
+1650 FVEEVERHLECGCRE

>member
-1 MAPSPTGAGSARLWR
+1 MAPGRTGAGAAVRSRL
-16 ELMLVLVLVSALSW
+16 ALALALASILSG
-30 PPVSACPTK
+30 PPAAACPTK

-69 LDRNNITRITKMD
+69 LDRNNITRITKTD
-82 FAGLKNLRVLHLEEN
+82 FTGLKNLRVLHLEDN

-120 NKLQVLPELLFQNT
+120 NKLQVLPELLFQST
-134 LKLTRLDLSENQIQG
+134 PKLTRLDLSENQIQG

-156 GITDVKNL
+156 GVTGVKNL
-164 QLDNNQIS
+164 QLDNNHIS

-192 NNISRIP
+192 NNISRIL

-212 RLHSNHLYCDCSLAW
+212 RLHSNHLYCDCHLAW

-232 RQRRS
+232 RQRRT

-259 KKEYVCTGPHSEPPS
+259 KKEYVCPGPHSEAPA
-274 CSVNSIACPSTCT
+274 CNANSLSCPSACS

-301 EIPTN
+301 EIPAN

-314 RLEQNSIKAIPAGA
+314 RLEQNSIKSIPAGA

-368 ITEISKGLFDGLV
+368 ITEIPKGLFDGLV

-402 DLHNLHLLSL
+402 DLQNLNLLSL

-430 IQTLLSLGDVM
+430 IQTLHLAQN
-441 DPDVRSWS
+441 P
-449 PGSWLG
+449 
-455 LVNISLWPEM
+455 
-465 FPLGGTEVNS
+465 
-475 KPAEFVC
+475 FVC
-482 LTSPHPRCHLCASA
+482 DCHLK
-496 IVSPPVPGGQ
+496 
-506 GGSRSVVLGSPSA
+506 
-519 EASSDALT
+519 
-527 GPPSSCRPLPRPSDR
+527 
-542 ASCSQRPAWL
+542 WL
-552 ALPLH
+552 ADYLQDNPIETSGTRC
-557 AASSELS
+557 SS
-564 APVLSHGPAP
+564 P
-574 PPPLP
+574 
-579 QPPPP
+579 
-584 PPPPSPSPPP
+584 
-594 PLGTLLFSSLLRS
+594 R
-607 NTGNVVSAR
+607 R
-616 LTPCH
+616 LANKRI
-621 SQDDVGLSA
+621 SQIKSKKFRCSG
-630 CSEDYRNKFS
+630 SEDYRNRFS
-640 GDCFMDLVCPEKCRC
+640 SECFMDLVCPEKCRC
-655 EGTIVDCSNQKLV
+655 EGTIVDCSNQKLS
-668 RIPSHIPEYVTDLR
+668 RIPSHLPEYTTDLR
-682 LNDNEISVLEA
+682 LNDNDISVLEA

-706 NLSNNKIKEVREGVF
+706 NLSNNRIKEVREGTF
-721 DGAVNVQELM
+721 DGAAGVQELM
-731 LTGNQLELVHGRMF
+731 LTGNQLETMHGRMF
-745 RGLSS
+745 RGLSG
-750 LKTMMLRSNL
+750 LKTLMLRSNL
-760 ISCVSNDTFA
+760 ISCISNDTFA

-779 LYDNRIS
+779 LYDNRIT
-786 TITPGAFTT
+786 TISPGAFTT

-808 FNCNCHLAWLGK
+808 FNCNCHMAWLGR

-856 GNDESS
+856 GNEENS
-862 CQLAPRCPEQ
+862 CQLSPRCPEQ
-872 CTCVETVVRCSNKGL
+872 CTCVDTVVRCSNRGL
-887 RVLPKGIPKDVTE
+887 RALPKGMPKDVTE
-900 LYLEGNHLTTV
+900 LYLEGNHLTAV

-916 TLRHLTLIDLSNNSI
+916 TFRQLTLIDLSNNSI
-931 SVLANYTFSNMTQL
+931 SMLTNHTFSNMSHL

-950 SYNQLRCI
+950 SYNRLRCI
-958 PIHAF
+958 PVHAF

-1022 PGIARCSSPEH
+1022 PGIARCSSPES

-1051 PVDISIAAKCDPCLS
+1051 PVDISIVAKCNACLS
-1066 GPCKNNGTCSKDPV
+1066 SPCKNNGTCSQDPV
-1080 ELYRCSCPY
+1080 EQYRCTCPY
-1089 GYKGRDCNMPINTCI
+1089 SYKGKDCTIPINTCV

-1117 ETNRNGFSCSCP
+1117 ESHRDGFSCSCP
-1129 LGFEGERCEINPDDC
+1129 LGFEGQRCEINPDDC
-1144 EDNDCENNATCVDG
+1144 EDNDCENSATCVDG
-1158 INNYVCVC
+1158 INNYACVC
-1166 PPNFT
+1166 PPNYT
-1171 GELCDEVIDHCI
+1171 GELCDEVIDYCV
-1183 PEINLCQHEAKC
+1183 PEMNLCQHEAKC

-1202 RCECP
+1202 RCECV

-1213 LCETDDDDCG
+1213 LCETDNDDCA

-1285 TCRCLPGFAGQRCE
+1285 TCRCPPGFAGPRCE

-1310 SYVELASAKIRPQA
+1310 SYVELASAKVRPQA

-1413 TVGTNTPLYIGG
+1413 AVGINSPLYLGG
-1425 IPTSTGLSALRQGT
+1425 IPTSTGLSALRQGA
-1439 DRTLGGFHGCIH
+1439 DRPLGGFHGCIH
-1451 DVRINN
+1451 EVRINN
-1457 ELQDFKALPQQS
+1457 ELQDFKALPPQS
-1469 PGVFPGCKSCT
+1469 LGVSPGCKSCT
-1480 ICKQGMCRSAEKGS
+1480 VCRHGLCRSVEKDS
-1494 VVCECHPG
+1494 IVCECHPG
-1502 WTGPLCDQEAG
+1502 WTGPLCDQEVQ
-1513 DPCLSHRCIH
+1513 DPCLGHSCSH
-1523 GKCVASGSTYTCRC
+1523 GTCVGTGHSYVCKC
-1537 AEGYVGTSCDQKND
+1537 AEGYGGALCDQKND
-1551 SLNPCRDFR
+1551 SANACSAFK
-1560 CYHGQCHI
+1560 CHHGQCHV
-1568 SERGQPYC
+1568 SDQGEPYC
-1576 ECEPGFSG
+1576 LCQPGFSG
-1584 ERCERESPCQGEVVR
+1584 HHCEQENPCLGEIVR
-1599 EVIRRQQGYASC
+1599 EAIRRQKDYASC
-1611 ATASKVPLMEC
+1611 ATASKVPIMVC
-1622 RGSCGSQCCVPIR
+1622 RGGCGSQCCQPIR

-1650 FVEELERHVECGCHK
+1650 FVEEVERHLECGCRE

>member
-1 MAPSPTGAGSARLWR
+1 MAPGRTGAGAAVRACL
-16 ELMLVLVLVSALSW
+16 ALALALASILNG
-30 PPVSACPTK
+30 PPAAACPTK

-82 FAGLKNLRVLHLEEN
+82 FTGLKNLRVLHLEDN

-120 NKLQVLPELLFQNT
+120 NKLQVLPELLFQST
-134 LKLTRLDLSENQIQG
+134 PKLTRLDLSENQIQG

-156 GITDVKNL
+156 GVTGVKNL
-164 QLDNNQIS
+164 QLDNNHIS

-192 NNISRIP
+192 NNISRIL

-212 RLHSNHLYCDCSLAW
+212 RLHSNHLYCDCHLAW

-232 RQRRS
+232 RQRRT

-259 KKEYVCTGPHSEPPS
+259 KKEYVCPGPHSEAPA
-274 CSVNSIACPSTCT
+274 CNANSLSCPSACS

-301 EIPTN
+301 EIPAN

-314 RLEQNSIKAIPAGA
+314 RLEQNSIKSIPAGA
-328 FTQYKKLKRIDISK
+328 FIQYKKLKRIDISK

-368 ITEISKGLFDGLV
+368 ITEIPKGLFDGLV

-402 DLHNLHLLSL
+402 DLQNLNLLSL

-430 IQTLLSLGDVM
+430 IQTLHLAQN
-441 DPDVRSWS
+441 P
-449 PGSWLG
+449 
-455 LVNISLWPEM
+455 
-465 FPLGGTEVNS
+465 
-475 KPAEFVC
+475 FVC
-482 LTSPHPRCHLCASA
+482 DCHLK
-496 IVSPPVPGGQ
+496 
-506 GGSRSVVLGSPSA
+506 
-519 EASSDALT
+519 
-527 GPPSSCRPLPRPSDR
+527 
-542 ASCSQRPAWL
+542 WL
-552 ALPLH
+552 ADYLQDNPIETSG
-557 AASSELS
+557 ARCSS
-564 APVLSHGPAP
+564 P
-574 PPPLP
+574 
-579 QPPPP
+579 
-584 PPPPSPSPPP
+584 
-594 PLGTLLFSSLLRS
+594 R
-607 NTGNVVSAR
+607 R
-616 LTPCH
+616 LANKRI
-621 SQDDVGLSA
+621 SQIKSKKFRCSG
-630 CSEDYRNKFS
+630 SEDYRNRFS
-640 GDCFMDLVCPEKCRC
+640 SECFMDLVCPEKCRC
-655 EGTIVDCSNQKLV
+655 EGTIVDCSNQKLS
-668 RIPSHIPEYVTDLR
+668 RIPSHLPEYTTDLR
-682 LNDNEISVLEA
+682 LNDNDISVLEA

-706 NLSNNKIKEVREGVF
+706 NLSNNRIKEVREGAF
-721 DGAVNVQELM
+721 DGAAGVQELM
-731 LTGNQLELVHGRMF
+731 LTGNQLETMHGRMF
-745 RGLSS
+745 RGLSG
-750 LKTMMLRSNL
+750 LKTLMLRSNL
-760 ISCVSNDTFA
+760 ISCVNNDTFA

-779 LYDNRIS
+779 LYDNRIT
-786 TITPGAFTT
+786 TISPGAFTT

-808 FNCNCHLAWLGK
+808 FNCNCHMAWLGR

-850 QDFTCD
+850 QDFTCE
-856 GNDESS
+856 GNEENS
-862 CQLAPRCPEQ
+862 CQLSPRCPEQ
-872 CTCVETVVRCSNKGL
+872 CTCVETVVRCSNRGL
-887 RVLPKGIPKDVTE
+887 RALPKGMPKDVTE
-900 LYLEGNHLTTV
+900 LYLEGNHLTAV

-916 TLRHLTLIDLSNNSI
+916 TFRQLTLIDLSNNSI
-931 SVLANYTFSNMTQL
+931 SMLTNHTFSNMSHL

-950 SYNQLRCI
+950 SYNRLRCI
-958 PIHAF
+958 PVHAF

-1014 WVKAGYKE
+1014 WIKAGYKE
-1022 PGIARCSSPEH
+1022 PGIARCSSPES
-1033 MADRL
+1033 MVDRL

-1051 PVDISIAAKCDPCLS
+1051 PVDINIVAKCNACLS
-1066 GPCKNNGTCSKDPV
+1066 SPCKNNGTCSQDPV
-1080 ELYRCSCPY
+1080 EQYRCTCPY
-1089 GYKGRDCNMPINTCI
+1089 SYKGKDCTVPINTCV

-1117 ETNRNGFSCSCP
+1117 ESHRDGFSCSCP
-1129 LGFEGERCEINPDDC
+1129 LGFEGQRCEINPDDC
-1144 EDNDCENNATCVDG
+1144 EDNDCENSATCVDG
-1158 INNYVCVC
+1158 INNYACVC
-1166 PPNFT
+1166 PPNYT
-1171 GELCDEVIDHCI
+1171 GELCDEVIDYCV
-1183 PEINLCQHEAKC
+1183 PEMNLCQHEAKC

-1202 RCECP
+1202 RCECV

-1213 LCETDDDDCG
+1213 LCETDNDDCV

-1276 QCIVVQQEP
+1276 QCIVIQQEP
-1285 TCRCLPGFAGQRCE
+1285 TCRCPPGFAGPRCE

-1310 SYVELASAKIRPQA
+1310 SYVELASAKVRPQA

-1413 TVGTNTPLYIGG
+1413 AVGINSPLYLGG
-1425 IPTSTGLSALRQGT
+1425 IPTSTGLSALRQGA
-1439 DRTLGGFHGCIH
+1439 DRPLGGFHGCIH
-1451 DVRINN
+1451 EVRINN
-1457 ELQDFKALPQQS
+1457 ELQDFKALPPQS
-1469 PGVFPGCKSCT
+1469 LGVSPGCKSCT
-1480 ICKQGMCRSAEKGS
+1480 VCRHGLCRSVEKDS

-1502 WTGPLCDQEAG
+1502 WTGPLCDQEAQ
-1513 DPCLSHRCIH
+1513 DPCLGHSCSH
-1523 GKCVASGSTYTCRC
+1523 GTCVATGNSYVCKC
-1537 AEGYVGTSCDQKND
+1537 AEGYGGALCDQKND
-1551 SLNPCRDFR
+1551 SANACSAFK
-1560 CYHGQCHI
+1560 CHHGQCHI
-1568 SERGQPYC
+1568 SDRGEPYC
-1576 ECEPGFSG
+1576 LCQPGFSG
-1584 ERCERESPCQGEVVR
+1584 NHCEQENPCLGEIVR
-1599 EVIRRQQGYASC
+1599 EAIRRQKDYASC
-1611 ATASKVPLMEC
+1611 ATASKVPIMVC
-1622 RGSCGSQCCVPIR
+1622 RGGCGSQCCQPIR

-1650 FVEELERHVECGCHK
+1650 FVEEVERHLECGCRE

>member
-1 MAPSPTGAGSARLWR
+1 MAPGRTGAGAAVRARL
-16 ELMLVLVLVSALSW
+16 ALALALASILNG
-30 PPVSACPTK
+30 PPAAACPTK

-82 FAGLKNLRVLHLEEN
+82 FTGLKNLRVLHLEDN

-120 NKLQVLPELLFQNT
+120 NKLQVLPELLFQST
-134 LKLTRLDLSENQIQG
+134 PKLTRLDLSENQIQG

-156 GITDVKNL
+156 GVTGVKNL
-164 QLDNNQIS
+164 QLDNNHIS

-192 NNISRIP
+192 NNISRIL

-212 RLHSNHLYCDCSLAW
+212 RLHSNHLYCDCHLAW

-232 RQRRS
+232 RQRRT

-259 KKEYVCTGPHSEPPS
+259 KKEYVCPGPHSEAPA
-274 CSVNSIACPSTCT
+274 CNANSLSCPSACS

-301 EIPTN
+301 EIPAN

-314 RLEQNSIKAIPAGA
+314 RLEQNSIKSIPAGA
-328 FTQYKKLKRIDISK
+328 FIQYKKLKRIDISK

-368 ITEISKGLFDGLV
+368 ITEIPKGLFDGLV

-402 DLHNLHLLSL
+402 DLQNLNLLSL

-430 IQTLLSLGDVM
+430 IQTLHLAQN
-441 DPDVRSWS
+441 P
-449 PGSWLG
+449 
-455 LVNISLWPEM
+455 
-465 FPLGGTEVNS
+465 
-475 KPAEFVC
+475 FVC
-482 LTSPHPRCHLCASA
+482 DCHLK
-496 IVSPPVPGGQ
+496 
-506 GGSRSVVLGSPSA
+506 
-519 EASSDALT
+519 
-527 GPPSSCRPLPRPSDR
+527 
-542 ASCSQRPAWL
+542 WL
-552 ALPLH
+552 ADYLQDNPIETSG
-557 AASSELS
+557 ARCSS
-564 APVLSHGPAP
+564 P
-574 PPPLP
+574 
-579 QPPPP
+579 
-584 PPPPSPSPPP
+584 
-594 PLGTLLFSSLLRS
+594 R
-607 NTGNVVSAR
+607 R
-616 LTPCH
+616 LANKRI
-621 SQDDVGLSA
+621 SQIKSKKFRCSG
-630 CSEDYRNKFS
+630 SEDYRNRFS
-640 GDCFMDLVCPEKCRC
+640 SECFMDLVCPEKCRC
-655 EGTIVDCSNQKLV
+655 EGTIVDCSNQKLS
-668 RIPSHIPEYVTDLR
+668 RIPSHLPEYTTDLR
-682 LNDNEISVLEA
+682 LNDNDISVLEA

-706 NLSNNKIKEVREGVF
+706 NLSNNRIKEVREGAF
-721 DGAVNVQELM
+721 DGAAGVQELM
-731 LTGNQLELVHGRMF
+731 LTGNQLETMHGRMF
-745 RGLSS
+745 RGLSG
-750 LKTMMLRSNL
+750 LKTLMLRSNL
-760 ISCVSNDTFA
+760 ISCVNNDTFA

-779 LYDNRIS
+779 LYDNRIT
-786 TITPGAFTT
+786 TISPGAFTT

-808 FNCNCHLAWLGK
+808 FNCNCHMAWLGR

-850 QDFTCD
+850 QDFTCE
-856 GNDESS
+856 GNEENS
-862 CQLAPRCPEQ
+862 CQLSPRCPEQ
-872 CTCVETVVRCSNKGL
+872 CTCVETVVRCSNRGL
-887 RVLPKGIPKDVTE
+887 RALPKGMPKDVTE
-900 LYLEGNHLTTV
+900 LYLEGNHLTAV

-916 TLRHLTLIDLSNNSI
+916 TFRQLTLIDLSNNSI
-931 SVLANYTFSNMTQL
+931 SMLTNHTFSNMSHL

-950 SYNQLRCI
+950 SYNRLRCI
-958 PIHAF
+958 PVHAF

-1014 WVKAGYKE
+1014 WIKAGYKE
-1022 PGIARCSSPEH
+1022 PGIARCSSPES

-1051 PVDISIAAKCDPCLS
+1051 PVDINIVAKCNACLS
-1066 GPCKNNGTCSKDPV
+1066 SPCKNNGTCSQDPV
-1080 ELYRCSCPY
+1080 EQYRCTCPY
-1089 GYKGRDCNMPINTCI
+1089 SYKGKDCTVPINTCV

-1117 ETNRNGFSCSCP
+1117 ESHRDGFSCSCP
-1129 LGFEGERCEINPDDC
+1129 LGFEGQRCEINPDDC
-1144 EDNDCENNATCVDG
+1144 EDNDCENSATCVDG
-1158 INNYVCVC
+1158 INNYACVC
-1166 PPNFT
+1166 PPNYT
-1171 GELCDEVIDHCI
+1171 GELCDEVIDYCV
-1183 PEINLCQHEAKC
+1183 PEMNLCQHEAKC

-1202 RCECP
+1202 RCECV

-1213 LCETDDDDCG
+1213 LCETDNDDCA

-1285 TCRCLPGFAGQRCE
+1285 TCRCPPGFAGPRCE

-1310 SYVELASAKIRPQA
+1310 SYVELASAKVRPQA

-1413 TVGTNTPLYIGG
+1413 AVGINSPLYLGG
-1425 IPTSTGLSALRQGT
+1425 IPTSTGLSALRQGA
-1439 DRTLGGFHGCIH
+1439 DRPLGGFHGCIH
-1451 DVRINN
+1451 EVRINN
-1457 ELQDFKALPQQS
+1457 ELQDFKALPPQS
-1469 PGVFPGCKSCT
+1469 LGVSPGCKSCT
-1480 ICKQGMCRSAEKGS
+1480 VCRHGLCRSVEKDS

-1502 WTGPLCDQEAG
+1502 WTGPLCDQEAQ
-1513 DPCLSHRCIH
+1513 DPCLGHSCSH
-1523 GKCVASGSTYTCRC
+1523 GTCVATGNSYVCKC
-1537 AEGYVGTSCDQKND
+1537 AEGYGGALCDQKND
-1551 SLNPCRDFR
+1551 SANACSAFK
-1560 CYHGQCHI
+1560 CHHGQCHV
-1568 SERGQPYC
+1568 SDRGEPYC
-1576 ECEPGFSG
+1576 LCQPGFSG
-1584 ERCERESPCQGEVVR
+1584 NHCEQENPCLGEIVR
-1599 EVIRRQQGYASC
+1599 EAIRRQKDYASC
-1611 ATASKVPLMEC
+1611 ATASKVPIMVC
-1622 RGSCGSQCCVPIR
+1622 RGGCGSQCCQPIR

-1650 FVEELERHVECGCHK
+1650 FVEEVERHLECGCRE

>member
-1 MAPSPTGAGSARLWR
+1 
-16 ELMLVLVLVSALSW
+16 
-30 PPVSACPTK
+30 
-39 CTCSAASVDCHG
+39 
-51 LGLRAVPR
+51 
-59 GIPRNAERLD
+59 
-69 LDRNNITRITKMD
+69 
-82 FAGLKNLRVLHLEEN
+82 
-97 QVSVIERGAFQ
+97 
-108 DLKQLERLRLNK
+108 
-120 NKLQVLPELLFQNT
+120 
-134 LKLTRLDLSENQIQG
+134 
-149 IPRKAFR
+149 
-156 GITDVKNL
+156 
-164 QLDNNQIS
+164 
-172 CIEDGAFRALRDLEI
+172 ALRDLEI

-192 NNISRIP
+192 NNISRIL

-212 RLHSNHLYCDCSLAW
+212 RLHSNHLYCDCHLAW

-232 RQRRS
+232 RQRRT

-251 GFSVADVQ
+251 GFNVADVQ
-259 KKEYVCTGPHSEPPS
+259 KKEYVCPGPHSEPPS
-274 CSVNSIACPSTCT
+274 CNANSISCPSACT

-301 EIPTN
+301 EIPAN
-306 LPEGIVEI
+306 LPEGI
-314 RLEQNSIKAIPAGA
+314 
-328 FTQYKKLKRIDISK
+328 F
-342 NQISDIAPDAFQ
+342 
-354 GLKSLTSL
+354 TSL
-362 VLYGNK
+362 SQPQPFSPLLFSSVLYGNK
-368 ITEISKGLFDGLV
+368 ITELAKGLFDGLV

-402 DLHNLHLLSL
+402 DLQNLNLLSL

-418 TISKGLFAPLQS
+418 TISKGLFAPLQA
-430 IQTLLSLGDVM
+430 IQTLHLAQN
-441 DPDVRSWS
+441 P
-449 PGSWLG
+449 
-455 LVNISLWPEM
+455 
-465 FPLGGTEVNS
+465 
-475 KPAEFVC
+475 FVC
-482 LTSPHPRCHLCASA
+482 DCHLK
-496 IVSPPVPGGQ
+496 
-506 GGSRSVVLGSPSA
+506 
-519 EASSDALT
+519 
-527 GPPSSCRPLPRPSDR
+527 
-542 ASCSQRPAWL
+542 WL
-552 ALPLH
+552 ADYLQDNPIETSG
-557 AASSELS
+557 ARCSS
-564 APVLSHGPAP
+564 P
-574 PPPLP
+574 
-579 QPPPP
+579 
-584 PPPPSPSPPP
+584 
-594 PLGTLLFSSLLRS
+594 R
-607 NTGNVVSAR
+607 R
-616 LTPCH
+616 LANKRIGQIKSKKFRC
-621 SQDDVGLSA
+621 SG
-630 CSEDYRNKFS
+630 SEDYRSRFS
-640 GDCFMDLVCPEKCRC
+640 SECFMDLVCPEKCRC
-655 EGTIVDCSNQKLV
+655 EGTIVDCSNQKLA
-668 RIPSHIPEYVTDLR
+668 RIPSHLPEYVTDFQ
-682 LNDNEISVLEA
+682 LEQDLWETA
-693 TGIFKK
+693 PTC
-699 LPNLRKI
+699 
-706 NLSNNKIKEVREGVF
+706 NNKIKEVREGAF
-721 DGAVNVQELM
+721 DGAASVQELM
-731 LTGNQLELVHGRMF
+731 LTGNQLETVHGRMF

-750 LKTMMLRSNL
+750 LKTLMLRSNL
-760 ISCVSNDTFA
+760 ITCVSNDTFA

-779 LYDNRIS
+779 LYDNRIT

-850 QDFTCD
+850 QDFTCE

-862 CQLAPRCPEQ
+862 CQLGPRCPEQ
-872 CTCVETVVRCSNKGL
+872 CTCLETVVRCSNRGL
-887 RVLPKGIPKDVTE
+887 HTLPKGIPKDVTE
-900 LYLEGNHLTTV
+900 LDWL
-911 PKELS
+911 
-916 TLRHLTLIDLSNNSI
+916 LIPSQACQIQNSI
-931 SVLANYTFSNMTQL
+931 LFFPKPSAPKVPTAELHTCQEGGGASCQEQWGSEHNCGASGPAWDPKFRTVTGG
-945 STLIL
+945 LIPDL
-950 SYNQLRCI
+950 CFCFR
-958 PIHAF
+958 
-963 NGLRSLRVLTLHG
+963 TLHG
-976 NDISSVPEGSFN
+976 NDISSVPEGSFS

-1022 PGIARCSSPEH
+1022 PGIARCSSPEP

-1051 PVDISIAAKCDPCLS
+1051 PVDINIVAKCNACLS
-1066 GPCKNNGTCSKDPV
+1066 SPCKNNGTCSQDPV
-1080 ELYRCSCPY
+1080 ELYRCTCPY
-1089 GYKGRDCNMPINTCI
+1089 GYKGKDCTVPINTCI

-1117 ETNRNGFSCSCP
+1117 ESHKDGFSCSCP
-1129 LGFEGERCEINPDDC
+1129 LGFEGQQCEINPDDC

-1166 PPNFT
+1166 PPNYT
-1171 GELCDEVIDHCI
+1171 GELCDEVIDHCV

-1202 RCECP
+1202 RCECL

-1213 LCETDDDDCG
+1213 LCEVDNDDCV

-1248 SGLFCEH
+1248 SGLLCEQ

-1285 TCRCLPGFAGQRCE
+1285 TCRCPPGFAGPRCE

-1310 SYVELASAKIRPQA
+1310 SYVELASAKVRPQA

-1357 RLVYDSLSSPPT
+1357 RLIYDSLSSPPT

-1413 TVGTNTPLYIGG
+1413 AVGINSPLYLGG

-1439 DRTLGGFHGCIH
+1439 DRPLGGFHGCIH
-1451 DVRINN
+1451 EVRINN
-1457 ELQDFKALPQQS
+1457 ELQDFKALPPQS
-1469 PGVFPGCKSCT
+1469 LGVSPGCKSCT
-1480 ICKQGMCRSAEKGS
+1480 VCKHGLCRSVEKDS

-1502 WTGPLCDQEAG
+1502 WTGPLCDQEAR
-1513 DPCLSHRCIH
+1513 DPCLGHSCNH
-1523 GKCVASGSTYTCRC
+1523 GKCVATGTSYVCKC
-1537 AEGYVGTSCDQKND
+1537 AEGYGGATCDHKND
-1551 SLNPCRDFR
+1551 SNPCSTFK
-1560 CYHGQCHI
+1560 CNQGQCHF
-1568 SERGQPYC
+1568 SERGEPYC
-1576 ECEPGFSG
+1576 ICQPGFSG
-1584 ERCERESPCQGEVVR
+1584 EHCEQGGCPVCR
-1599 EVIRRQQGYASC
+1599 GEVIRRQKGYASC
-1611 ATASKVPLMEC
+1611 ATASKVPIMEC
-1622 RGSCGSQCCVPIR
+1622 RGGCGPQCCQPTR

-1650 FVEELERHVECGCHK
+1650 FVEEVERHLECGCRQ

>member
-1 MAPSPTGAGSARLWR
+1 MAPGRTGAGAAVRARL
-16 ELMLVLVLVSALSW
+16 ALALALASILSG
-30 PPVSACPTK
+30 PPAAACPTK

-82 FAGLKNLRVLHLEEN
+82 FTGLKNLRVLHLEDN

-120 NKLQVLPELLFQNT
+120 NKLQVLPELLFQST
-134 LKLTRLDLSENQIQG
+134 PKLTRLDLSENQIQG

-156 GITDVKNL
+156 GVTGVKNL
-164 QLDNNQIS
+164 QLDNNHIS

-192 NNISRIP
+192 NNISRIL

-212 RLHSNHLYCDCSLAW
+212 RLHSNHLYCDCHLAW

-232 RQRRS
+232 RQRRT

-259 KKEYVCTGPHSEPPS
+259 KKEYVCPGPHSEAPA
-274 CSVNSIACPSTCT
+274 CNANSLSCPSACS

-301 EIPTN
+301 EIPAN

-314 RLEQNSIKAIPAGA
+314 RLEQNSIKSIPAGA
-328 FTQYKKLKRIDISK
+328 FIQYKKLKRIDISK

-368 ITEISKGLFDGLV
+368 ITEIPKGLFDGLV

-402 DLHNLHLLSL
+402 DLQNLNLLSL

-430 IQTLLSLGDVM
+430 IQTLHLAQN
-441 DPDVRSWS
+441 P
-449 PGSWLG
+449 
-455 LVNISLWPEM
+455 
-465 FPLGGTEVNS
+465 
-475 KPAEFVC
+475 FVC
-482 LTSPHPRCHLCASA
+482 DCHLK
-496 IVSPPVPGGQ
+496 
-506 GGSRSVVLGSPSA
+506 
-519 EASSDALT
+519 
-527 GPPSSCRPLPRPSDR
+527 
-542 ASCSQRPAWL
+542 WL
-552 ALPLH
+552 ADYLQDNPIETSG
-557 AASSELS
+557 ARCSS
-564 APVLSHGPAP
+564 P
-574 PPPLP
+574 
-579 QPPPP
+579 
-584 PPPPSPSPPP
+584 
-594 PLGTLLFSSLLRS
+594 R
-607 NTGNVVSAR
+607 R
-616 LTPCH
+616 LANKRI
-621 SQDDVGLSA
+621 SQIKSKKFRCSG
-630 CSEDYRNKFS
+630 SEDYRNRFS
-640 GDCFMDLVCPEKCRC
+640 SECFMDLVCPEKCRC
-655 EGTIVDCSNQKLV
+655 EGTIVDCSNQKLS
-668 RIPSHIPEYVTDLR
+668 RIPSHLPEYTTDLR
-682 LNDNEISVLEA
+682 LNDNDISVLEA

-706 NLSNNKIKEVREGVF
+706 NLSNNRIKEVREGAF
-721 DGAVNVQELM
+721 DGAAGVQELM
-731 LTGNQLELVHGRMF
+731 LTGNQLETMHGRMF
-745 RGLSS
+745 RGLSG
-750 LKTMMLRSNL
+750 LKTLMLRSNL
-760 ISCVSNDTFA
+760 ISCVNNDTFA

-779 LYDNRIS
+779 LYDNRIT
-786 TITPGAFTT
+786 TISPGAFTT

-808 FNCNCHLAWLGK
+808 FNCNCHMAWLGR

-850 QDFTCD
+850 QDFTCE
-856 GNDESS
+856 GNEENS
-862 CQLAPRCPEQ
+862 CQLSPRCPEQ
-872 CTCVETVVRCSNKGL
+872 CTCVETVVRCSNRGL
-887 RVLPKGIPKDVTE
+887 HTLPKGMPKDVTE
-900 LYLEGNHLTTV
+900 LYLEGNHLTAV

-916 TLRHLTLIDLSNNSI
+916 TFRQLTLIDLSNNSI
-931 SVLANYTFSNMTQL
+931 SMLTNHTFSNMSHL

-950 SYNQLRCI
+950 SYNRLRCI
-958 PIHAF
+958 PVHAF

-1014 WVKAGYKE
+1014 WIKAGYKE
-1022 PGIARCSSPEH
+1022 PGIARCSSPES

-1051 PVDISIAAKCDPCLS
+1051 PVDINIVAKCNACLS
-1066 GPCKNNGTCSKDPV
+1066 SPCKNNGTCSQDPV
-1080 ELYRCSCPY
+1080 EQYRCTCPY
-1089 GYKGRDCNMPINTCI
+1089 SYKGKDCTMPINTCV

-1117 ETNRNGFSCSCP
+1117 ESHRDGFSCSCP
-1129 LGFEGERCEINPDDC
+1129 LGFEGQRCEINPDDC
-1144 EDNDCENNATCVDG
+1144 EDNDCENSATCVDG
-1158 INNYVCVC
+1158 INNYACVC
-1166 PPNFT
+1166 PPNYT
-1171 GELCDEVIDHCI
+1171 GELCDEVIDYCV
-1183 PEINLCQHEAKC
+1183 PEMNLCQHEAKC

-1202 RCECP
+1202 RCECV

-1213 LCETDDDDCG
+1213 LCETDNDDCV

-1285 TCRCLPGFAGQRCE
+1285 TCRCPPGFAGPRCE

-1310 SYVELASAKIRPQA
+1310 SYVELASAKVRPQA

-1413 TVGTNTPLYIGG
+1413 AVGINSPLYLGG
-1425 IPTSTGLSALRQGT
+1425 IPTSTGLSALRQGA
-1439 DRTLGGFHGCIH
+1439 DRPLGGFHGCIH
-1451 DVRINN
+1451 EVRINN
-1457 ELQDFKALPQQS
+1457 ELQDFKALPPQS
-1469 PGVFPGCKSCT
+1469 LGVSPGCKSCT
-1480 ICKQGMCRSAEKGS
+1480 VCRHGLCRSVEKDS

-1502 WTGPLCDQEAG
+1502 WTGPLCDQEAQ
-1513 DPCLSHRCIH
+1513 DPCLGHSCSH
-1523 GKCVASGSTYTCRC
+1523 GTCVATGNSYVCKC
-1537 AEGYVGTSCDQKND
+1537 AEGYEGPLCDQKND
-1551 SLNPCRDFR
+1551 SANACSAFK
-1560 CYHGQCHI
+1560 CHHGQCHI
-1568 SERGQPYC
+1568 SDRGEPYC
-1576 ECEPGFSG
+1576 LCQPGFSG
-1584 ERCERESPCQGEVVR
+1584 NHCEQENPCLGEIVR
-1599 EVIRRQQGYASC
+1599 EAIRRQKDYASC
-1611 ATASKVPLMEC
+1611 ATASKVPIMVC
-1622 RGSCGSQCCVPIR
+1622 RGGCGSQCCQPIR

-1650 FVEELERHVECGCHK
+1650 FVEEVERHLECGCRE

>member
-1 MAPSPTGAGSARLWR
+1 MAPGRTGAGAAVRARL
-16 ELMLVLVLVSALSW
+16 ALALALASILSG
-30 PPVSACPTK
+30 PPAAACPTK

-82 FAGLKNLRVLHLEEN
+82 FTGLKNLRVLHLEDN

-120 NKLQVLPELLFQNT
+120 NKLQVLPELLFQST
-134 LKLTRLDLSENQIQG
+134 PKLTRLDLSENQIQG

-156 GITDVKNL
+156 GVTGVKNL
-164 QLDNNQIS
+164 QLDNNHIS

-192 NNISRIP
+192 NNISRIL

-212 RLHSNHLYCDCSLAW
+212 RLHSNHLYCDCHLAW

-232 RQRRS
+232 RQRRT

-259 KKEYVCTGPHSEPPS
+259 KKEYVCPGPHSEAPA
-274 CSVNSIACPSTCT
+274 CNANSLSCPSACS

-301 EIPTN
+301 EIPAN

-314 RLEQNSIKAIPAGA
+314 RLEQNSIKSIPAGA
-328 FTQYKKLKRIDISK
+328 FIQYKKLKRIDISK

-368 ITEISKGLFDGLV
+368 ITEIPKGLFDGLV

-402 DLHNLHLLSL
+402 DLQNLNLLSL

-430 IQTLLSLGDVM
+430 IQTLHLAQN
-441 DPDVRSWS
+441 P
-449 PGSWLG
+449 
-455 LVNISLWPEM
+455 
-465 FPLGGTEVNS
+465 
-475 KPAEFVC
+475 FVC
-482 LTSPHPRCHLCASA
+482 DCHLK
-496 IVSPPVPGGQ
+496 
-506 GGSRSVVLGSPSA
+506 
-519 EASSDALT
+519 
-527 GPPSSCRPLPRPSDR
+527 
-542 ASCSQRPAWL
+542 WL
-552 ALPLH
+552 ADYLQDNPIETSG
-557 AASSELS
+557 ARCSS
-564 APVLSHGPAP
+564 P
-574 PPPLP
+574 
-579 QPPPP
+579 
-584 PPPPSPSPPP
+584 
-594 PLGTLLFSSLLRS
+594 R
-607 NTGNVVSAR
+607 R
-616 LTPCH
+616 LANKRI
-621 SQDDVGLSA
+621 SQIKSKKFRCSG
-630 CSEDYRNKFS
+630 SEDYRNRFS
-640 GDCFMDLVCPEKCRC
+640 SECFMDLVCPEKCRC
-655 EGTIVDCSNQKLV
+655 EGTIVDCSNQKLS
-668 RIPSHIPEYVTDLR
+668 RIPSHLPEYTTDLR
-682 LNDNEISVLEA
+682 LNDNDISVLEA

-706 NLSNNKIKEVREGVF
+706 NLSNNRIKEVREGAF
-721 DGAVNVQELM
+721 DGAAGVQELM
-731 LTGNQLELVHGRMF
+731 LTGNQLETMHGRMF
-745 RGLSS
+745 RGLSG
-750 LKTMMLRSNL
+750 LKTLMLRSNL
-760 ISCVSNDTFA
+760 ISCVNNDTFA

-779 LYDNRIS
+779 LYDNRIT
-786 TITPGAFTT
+786 TISPGAFTT

-808 FNCNCHLAWLGK
+808 FNCNCHMAWLGR

-850 QDFTCD
+850 QDFTCE
-856 GNDESS
+856 GNEENS
-862 CQLAPRCPEQ
+862 CQLSPRCPEQ

-887 RVLPKGIPKDVTE
+887 HTLPKGMPKDVTE
-900 LYLEGNHLTTV
+900 LYLEGNHLTAV

-916 TLRHLTLIDLSNNSI
+916 TFRQLTLIDLSNNSI
-931 SVLANYTFSNMTQL
+931 SMLTNHTFSNMSHL

-950 SYNQLRCI
+950 SYNRLRCI
-958 PIHAF
+958 PVHAF

-1014 WVKAGYKE
+1014 WIKAGYKE
-1022 PGIARCSSPEH
+1022 PGIARCSSPES

-1051 PVDISIAAKCDPCLS
+1051 PVDINIVAKCNACLS
-1066 GPCKNNGTCSKDPV
+1066 SPCKNNGTCSQDPV
-1080 ELYRCSCPY
+1080 EQYRCTCPY
-1089 GYKGRDCNMPINTCI
+1089 SYKGKDCTVPINTCV

-1117 ETNRNGFSCSCP
+1117 ESHRDGFSCSCP
-1129 LGFEGERCEINPDDC
+1129 LGFEGQRCEINPDDC
-1144 EDNDCENNATCVDG
+1144 EDNDCENSATCVDG
-1158 INNYVCVC
+1158 INNYACVC
-1166 PPNFT
+1166 PPNYT
-1171 GELCDEVIDHCI
+1171 GELCDEVIDYCV
-1183 PEINLCQHEAKC
+1183 PEMNLCQHEAKC

-1202 RCECP
+1202 RCECV

-1213 LCETDDDDCG
+1213 LCETDNDDCV

-1285 TCRCLPGFAGQRCE
+1285 TCRCPPGFAGPRCE

-1310 SYVELASAKIRPQA
+1310 SYVELASAKVRPQA

-1413 TVGTNTPLYIGG
+1413 AVGINSPLYLGG
-1425 IPTSTGLSALRQGT
+1425 IPTSTGLSALRQGA
-1439 DRTLGGFHGCIH
+1439 DRPLGGFHGCIH
-1451 DVRINN
+1451 EVRINN
-1457 ELQDFKALPQQS
+1457 ELQDFKALPPQS
-1469 PGVFPGCKSCT
+1469 LGVSPGCKSCT
-1480 ICKQGMCRSAEKGS
+1480 VCRHGLCRSVEKDS

-1502 WTGPLCDQEAG
+1502 WTGPLCDQEAQ
-1513 DPCLSHRCIH
+1513 DPCLGHSCSH
-1523 GKCVASGSTYTCRC
+1523 GTCVATGNSYVCKC
-1537 AEGYVGTSCDQKND
+1537 AEGYEGPLCDQKND
-1551 SLNPCRDFR
+1551 SANACSAFK
-1560 CYHGQCHI
+1560 CHHGQCHI
-1568 SERGQPYC
+1568 SDRGEPYC
-1576 ECEPGFSG
+1576 LCQPGFSG
-1584 ERCERESPCQGEVVR
+1584 NHCEQENPCLGEIVR
-1599 EVIRRQQGYASC
+1599 EAIRRQKDYASC
-1611 ATASKVPLMEC
+1611 ATASKVPIMVC
-1622 RGSCGSQCCVPIR
+1622 RGGCGSQCCQPIR

-1650 FVEELERHVECGCHK
+1650 FVEEVERHLECGCRE

>member
-1 MAPSPTGAGSARLWR
+1 
-16 ELMLVLVLVSALSW
+16 
-30 PPVSACPTK
+30 
-39 CTCSAASVDCHG
+39 
-51 LGLRAVPR
+51 
-59 GIPRNAERLD
+59 
-69 LDRNNITRITKMD
+69 MD
-82 FAGLKNLRVLHLEEN
+82 FAGLKNLRVLHLEDN
-97 QVSVIERGAFQ
+97 QVSIIERGAFQ

-120 NKLQVLPELLFQNT
+120 NKLQVLPELLFQST
-134 LKLTRLDLSENQIQG
+134 PKLTRLDLSENQIQG

-156 GITDVKNL
+156 GVTGVKNL
-164 QLDNNQIS
+164 QLDNNHIS

-192 NNISRIP
+192 NNISRIL

-212 RLHSNHLYCDCSLAW
+212 RLHSNHLYCDCHLAW

-232 RQRRS
+232 RQRRT

-259 KKEYVCTGPHSEPPS
+259 KKEYVCPGPHSEAPA
-274 CSVNSIACPSTCT
+274 CNANSLSCPSACS

-301 EIPTN
+301 EIPAN

-314 RLEQNSIKAIPAGA
+314 RLEQNSIKSIPAGA

-368 ITEISKGLFDGLV
+368 ITEIPKGLFDGLV

-402 DLHNLHLLSL
+402 DLQNLNLLSL

-418 TISKGLFAPLQS
+418 TISKGLFVPLQS
-430 IQTLLSLGDVM
+430 IQTLHLAQN
-441 DPDVRSWS
+441 P
-449 PGSWLG
+449 
-455 LVNISLWPEM
+455 
-465 FPLGGTEVNS
+465 
-475 KPAEFVC
+475 FVC
-482 LTSPHPRCHLCASA
+482 DCHLK
-496 IVSPPVPGGQ
+496 
-506 GGSRSVVLGSPSA
+506 
-519 EASSDALT
+519 
-527 GPPSSCRPLPRPSDR
+527 
-542 ASCSQRPAWL
+542 WL
-552 ALPLH
+552 ADYLQDNPIETSG
-557 AASSELS
+557 ARCSS
-564 APVLSHGPAP
+564 P
-574 PPPLP
+574 
-579 QPPPP
+579 
-584 PPPPSPSPPP
+584 
-594 PLGTLLFSSLLRS
+594 R
-607 NTGNVVSAR
+607 R
-616 LTPCH
+616 LANKRI
-621 SQDDVGLSA
+621 SQIKSKKFRCSG
-630 CSEDYRNKFS
+630 SEDYRNRFS
-640 GDCFMDLVCPEKCRC
+640 SECFMDLVCPEKCRC
-655 EGTIVDCSNQKLV
+655 EGTIVDCSNQKLA
-668 RIPSHIPEYVTDLR
+668 RIPSHLPEYTTDLR
-682 LNDNEISVLEA
+682 LNDNDISVLEA

-706 NLSNNKIKEVREGVF
+706 NLSNNRIKEVREGAF
-721 DGAVNVQELM
+721 DGAAGVQELM
-731 LTGNQLELVHGRMF
+731 LTGNQLETMHGRMF
-745 RGLSS
+745 RGLSG
-750 LKTMMLRSNL
+750 LKTLMLRSNL

-779 LYDNRIS
+779 LYDNRIT

-808 FNCNCHLAWLGK
+808 FNCNCHMAWLGR

-856 GNDESS
+856 GNEESS
-862 CQLAPRCPEQ
+862 CQLSPRCPEQ
-872 CTCVETVVRCSNKGL
+872 CTCVETVVRCSNRGL
-887 RVLPKGIPKDVTE
+887 HALPKGMPKDVTE
-900 LYLEGNHLTTV
+900 LYLEGNHLTAV

-916 TLRHLTLIDLSNNSI
+916 AFRQLTLIDLSNNSI
-931 SVLANYTFSNMTQL
+931 SMLTNHTFSNMSHL

-950 SYNQLRCI
+950 SYNRLRCI
-958 PIHAF
+958 PVHAF

-1022 PGIARCSSPEH
+1022 PGIARCSSPES

-1051 PVDISIAAKCDPCLS
+1051 PVDINIVAKCNACLS
-1066 GPCKNNGTCSKDPV
+1066 SPCKNNGTCSQDPV
-1080 ELYRCSCPY
+1080 EQYRCTCPY
-1089 GYKGRDCNMPINTCI
+1089 SYKGKDCTVPINTCV
-1104 QNPCQHGGTCHLS
+1104 QNPCEHGGTCHLS
-1117 ETNRNGFSCSCP
+1117 ENLRDGFSCSCP
-1129 LGFEGERCEINPDDC
+1129 LGFEGQRCEINPDDC
-1144 EDNDCENNATCVDG
+1144 EDNDCENSATCVDG
-1158 INNYVCVC
+1158 INNYACLC
-1166 PPNFT
+1166 PPNYT
-1171 GELCDEVIDHCI
+1171 GELCDEVIDYCV
-1183 PEINLCQHEAKC
+1183 PEMNLCQHEAKC

-1202 RCECP
+1202 RCECV

-1213 LCETDDDDCG
+1213 LCETNNDDCV

-1231 QCVDAV
+1231 QCVDEV

-1285 TCRCLPGFAGQRCE
+1285 TCRCPPGFAGPRCE

-1310 SYVELASAKIRPQA
+1310 SYVELASAKVRPQA

-1413 TVGTNTPLYIGG
+1413 AVGSNSPLYLGG
-1425 IPTSTGLSALRQGT
+1425 IPTSTGLSALRQGA
-1439 DRTLGGFHGCIH
+1439 DRPLGGFHGCIH
-1451 DVRINN
+1451 EVRINN
-1457 ELQDFKALPQQS
+1457 ELQDFKALPPQS
-1469 PGVFPGCKSCT
+1469 LGVSPGCKSCT
-1480 ICKQGMCRSAEKGS
+1480 VCRHGLCRSVEKDS

-1502 WTGPLCDQEAG
+1502 WTGPLCDQEAR
-1513 DPCLSHRCIH
+1513 DPCLGHSCRH
-1523 GKCVASGSTYTCRC
+1523 GTCMATGDSYVCKC
-1537 AEGYVGTSCDQKND
+1537 AEGYGGALCDQKND
-1551 SLNPCRDFR
+1551 SASACSAFK
-1560 CYHGQCHI
+1560 CHHGQCHI
-1568 SERGQPYC
+1568 SDRGEPYC
-1576 ECEPGFSG
+1576 LCQPGFSG
-1584 ERCERESPCQGEVVR
+1584 HHCEQENPCMGEIVR
-1599 EVIRRQQGYASC
+1599 EAIRRQKDYASC
-1611 ATASKVPLMEC
+1611 ATASKVPIMEC
-1622 RGSCGSQCCVPIR
+1622 RGGCGSQCCQPIR

-1650 FVEELERHVECGCHK
+1650 FVEEVERHLECGCRA

>member
-1 MAPSPTGAGSARLWR
+1 MAPGRTGAGAAVRARL
-16 ELMLVLVLVSALSW
+16 ALALALASILSG
-30 PPVSACPTK
+30 PPAAACPTK

-82 FAGLKNLRVLHLEEN
+82 FTGLKNLRVLHLEDN

-120 NKLQVLPELLFQNT
+120 NKLQVLPELLFQST
-134 LKLTRLDLSENQIQG
+134 PKLTRLDLSENQIQG

-156 GITDVKNL
+156 GVTGVKNL
-164 QLDNNQIS
+164 QLDNNHIS

-192 NNISRIP
+192 NNISRIL

-212 RLHSNHLYCDCSLAW
+212 RLHSNHLYCDCHLAW

-232 RQRRS
+232 RQRRT

-259 KKEYVCTGPHSEPPS
+259 KKEYVCPGPHSEAPA
-274 CSVNSIACPSTCT
+274 CNTNSLSCPSACS

-301 EIPTN
+301 EIPAN

-314 RLEQNSIKAIPAGA
+314 RLEQNSIKSIPAGA
-328 FTQYKKLKRIDISK
+328 FIQYKKLKRIDISK

-368 ITEISKGLFDGLV
+368 ITEIPKGLFDGLV

-402 DLHNLHLLSL
+402 DLQNLNLLSL

-430 IQTLLSLGDVM
+430 IQTLHLAQN
-441 DPDVRSWS
+441 P
-449 PGSWLG
+449 
-455 LVNISLWPEM
+455 
-465 FPLGGTEVNS
+465 
-475 KPAEFVC
+475 FVC
-482 LTSPHPRCHLCASA
+482 DCHLK
-496 IVSPPVPGGQ
+496 
-506 GGSRSVVLGSPSA
+506 
-519 EASSDALT
+519 
-527 GPPSSCRPLPRPSDR
+527 
-542 ASCSQRPAWL
+542 WL
-552 ALPLH
+552 ADYLQDNPIETSG
-557 AASSELS
+557 ARCSS
-564 APVLSHGPAP
+564 P
-574 PPPLP
+574 
-579 QPPPP
+579 
-584 PPPPSPSPPP
+584 
-594 PLGTLLFSSLLRS
+594 R
-607 NTGNVVSAR
+607 R
-616 LTPCH
+616 LANKRI
-621 SQDDVGLSA
+621 SQIKSKKFRCSG
-630 CSEDYRNKFS
+630 SEDYRNRFS
-640 GDCFMDLVCPEKCRC
+640 SECFMDLVCPEKCRC
-655 EGTIVDCSNQKLV
+655 EGTIVDCSNQKLS
-668 RIPSHIPEYVTDLR
+668 RIPSHLPEYTTDLR
-682 LNDNEISVLEA
+682 LNDNDISVLEA

-706 NLSNNKIKEVREGVF
+706 NLSNNRIKEVREGAF
-721 DGAVNVQELM
+721 DGAAGVQELM
-731 LTGNQLELVHGRMF
+731 LTGNQLETMHGRMF
-745 RGLSS
+745 RGLSG
-750 LKTMMLRSNL
+750 LKTLMLRSNL
-760 ISCVSNDTFA
+760 ISCVNNDTFA

-779 LYDNRIS
+779 LYDNRIT
-786 TITPGAFTT
+786 TISPGAFTT

-808 FNCNCHLAWLGK
+808 FNCNCHMAWLGR

-850 QDFTCD
+850 QDFTCE
-856 GNDESS
+856 GNEENS
-862 CQLAPRCPEQ
+862 CQLSPRCPEQ
-872 CTCVETVVRCSNKGL
+872 CTCVETVVRCSNRGL
-887 RVLPKGIPKDVTE
+887 HTLPKGMPKDVTE
-900 LYLEGNHLTTV
+900 LYLEGNHLTAV

-916 TLRHLTLIDLSNNSI
+916 TFRQLTLIDLSNNSI
-931 SVLANYTFSNMTQL
+931 SMLTNHTFSNMSHL

-950 SYNQLRCI
+950 SYNRLRCI
-958 PIHAF
+958 PVHAF

-1014 WVKAGYKE
+1014 WIKAGYKE
-1022 PGIARCSSPEH
+1022 PGIARCSSPES

-1051 PVDISIAAKCDPCLS
+1051 PVDINIVAKCNACLS
-1066 GPCKNNGTCSKDPV
+1066 SPCKNNGTCSQDPV
-1080 ELYRCSCPY
+1080 EQYRCTCPY
-1089 GYKGRDCNMPINTCI
+1089 SYKGKDCTVPINTCV

-1117 ETNRNGFSCSCP
+1117 ESHRDGFSCSCP
-1129 LGFEGERCEINPDDC
+1129 LGFEGQRCEINPDDC
-1144 EDNDCENNATCVDG
+1144 EDNDCENSATCVDG
-1158 INNYVCVC
+1158 INNYACVC
-1166 PPNFT
+1166 PPNYT
-1171 GELCDEVIDHCI
+1171 GELCDEVIDYCV
-1183 PEINLCQHEAKC
+1183 PEMNLCQHEAKC

-1202 RCECP
+1202 RCECV

-1213 LCETDDDDCG
+1213 LCETDNDDCV

-1285 TCRCLPGFAGQRCE
+1285 TCRCPPGFAGPRCE

-1310 SYVELASAKIRPQA
+1310 SYVELASAKVRPQA

-1413 TVGTNTPLYIGG
+1413 AVGINSPLYLGG
-1425 IPTSTGLSALRQGT
+1425 IPTSTGLSALRQGA
-1439 DRTLGGFHGCIH
+1439 DRPLGGFHGCIH
-1451 DVRINN
+1451 EVRINN
-1457 ELQDFKALPQQS
+1457 ELQDFKALPPQS
-1469 PGVFPGCKSCT
+1469 LGVSPGCKSCT
-1480 ICKQGMCRSAEKGS
+1480 VCRHGLCRSVEKDS

-1502 WTGPLCDQEAG
+1502 WTGPLCDQEAQ
-1513 DPCLSHRCIH
+1513 DPCLGHSCSH
-1523 GKCVASGSTYTCRC
+1523 GTCVATGNSYVCKC
-1537 AEGYVGTSCDQKND
+1537 AEGYEGPLCDQKND
-1551 SLNPCRDFR
+1551 SANACSAFK
-1560 CYHGQCHI
+1560 CHHGQCHI
-1568 SERGQPYC
+1568 SDRGEPYC
-1576 ECEPGFSG
+1576 LCQPGFSG
-1584 ERCERESPCQGEVVR
+1584 NHCEQENPCLGEIVR
-1599 EVIRRQQGYASC
+1599 EAIRRQKDYASC
-1611 ATASKVPLMEC
+1611 ATASKVPIMVC
-1622 RGSCGSQCCVPIR
+1622 RGGCGSQCCQPIR

-1650 FVEELERHVECGCHK
+1650 FVEEVERHLECGCRE

>member
-1 MAPSPTGAGSARLWR
+1 MAPRWTGVGAALRARLA
-16 ELMLVLVLVSALSW
+16 LALALASVLSG
-30 PPVSACPTK
+30 PPAVACPTK

-69 LDRNNITRITKMD
+69 LDRNNITRITKTD
-82 FAGLKNLRVLHLEEN
+82 FAGLKNLRVLHLEDN

-120 NKLQVLPELLFQNT
+120 NKLQVLPELLFQST
-134 LKLTRLDLSENQIQG
+134 PKLTRLDLSENQIQG

-164 QLDNNQIS
+164 QLDNNHIS

-192 NNISRIP
+192 NNISRIL

-212 RLHSNHLYCDCSLAW
+212 RLHSNHLYCDCHLAW

-232 RQRRS
+232 RQRRTV
-237 IGQFTLCMAPVHLR
+237 GQFTLCMAPVHLR
-251 GFSVADVQ
+251 GFNVADVQ
-259 KKEYVCTGPHSEPPS
+259 KKEYVCPAPHSEPPS
-274 CSVNSIACPSTCT
+274 CNANSISCPSPCT

-301 EIPTN
+301 EIPAN

-368 ITEISKGLFDGLV
+368 ITEIAKGLFDGLV

-402 DLHNLHLLSL
+402 DLQNLNLLSL

-430 IQTLLSLGDVM
+430 IQTLHLAQ
-441 DPDVRSWS
+441 
-449 PGSWLG
+449 
-455 LVNISLWPEM
+455 
-465 FPLGGTEVNS
+465 NS
-475 KPAEFVC
+475 FVC
-482 LTSPHPRCHLCASA
+482 DCHLK
-496 IVSPPVPGGQ
+496 
-506 GGSRSVVLGSPSA
+506 
-519 EASSDALT
+519 
-527 GPPSSCRPLPRPSDR
+527 
-542 ASCSQRPAWL
+542 WL
-552 ALPLH
+552 ADYLQDNPIETSG
-557 AASSELS
+557 ARCSSPRRLANKRIS
-564 APVLSHGPAP
+564 QIKSKKFRC
-574 PPPLP
+574 
-579 QPPPP
+579 
-584 PPPPSPSPPP
+584 S
-594 PLGTLLFSSLLRS
+594 GT
-607 NTGNVVSAR
+607 
-616 LTPCH
+616 
-621 SQDDVGLSA
+621 
-630 CSEDYRNKFS
+630 EDYRSRFS
-640 GDCFMDLVCPEKCRC
+640 SECFMDLMCPEKCRC
-655 EGTIVDCSNQKLV
+655 EGTIVDCSNQKLA
-668 RIPSHIPEYVTDLR
+668 RIPSHLPEYVTDLR

-706 NLSNNKIKEVREGVF
+706 NLSNNKIKEVREGAF
-721 DGAVNVQELM
+721 DGAASVQELM
-731 LTGNQLELVHGRMF
+731 LTGNQLETVHGRMF
-745 RGLSS
+745 HGLSG
-750 LKTMMLRSNL
+750 LKTLMLRSNL

-779 LYDNRIS
+779 LYDNRIT

-862 CQLAPRCPEQ
+862 CQLSPRCPEQ
-872 CTCVETVVRCSNKGL
+872 CTCMETVVRCSNKGL
-887 RVLPKGIPKDVTE
+887 RALPRGMPKDVTE
-900 LYLEGNHLTTV
+900 LYLEGNHLTAV
-911 PKELS
+911 PRELS
-916 TLRHLTLIDLSNNSI
+916 ALRHLTLIDLSNNSI
-931 SVLANYTFSNMTQL
+931 SMLTNYTFSNMSHL

-950 SYNQLRCI
+950 SYNRLRCI
-958 PIHAF
+958 PVHAF

-1022 PGIARCSSPEH
+1022 PGIARCSSPEP

-1051 PVDISIAAKCDPCLS
+1051 PVDINIVAKCNACLS
-1066 GPCKNNGTCSKDPV
+1066 SPCKNNGTCTQDPV
-1080 ELYRCSCPY
+1080 ELYRCACPY
-1089 GYKGRDCNMPINTCI
+1089 SYKGKDCTVPINTCI

-1117 ETNRNGFSCSCP
+1117 DSHKDGFSCSCP
-1129 LGFEGERCEINPDDC
+1129 LGFEGQRCEINPDDC

-1166 PPNFT
+1166 PPNYT
-1171 GELCDEVIDHCI
+1171 GELCDDVIDHCV
-1183 PEINLCQHEAKC
+1183 PELNLCQHEAKC
-1195 ISLDKGF
+1195 IPLDKGF
-1202 RCECP
+1202 RCECV

-1213 LCETDDDDCG
+1213 LCETDNDDCV

-1231 QCVDAV
+1231 QCVDTI
-1237 NGYTCICPQGF
+1237 NGYTCTCPQGF
-1248 SGLFCEH
+1248 SGPFCEH

-1285 TCRCLPGFAGQRCE
+1285 TCRCPPGFAGPRCE

-1310 SYVELASAKIRPQA
+1310 SYVELASAKVRPQA

-1382 HSVELVML
+1382 HSVELVTL

-1396 VVDKGAPKS
+1396 VVDKGTPKS

-1413 TVGTNTPLYIGG
+1413 AVGINSPLYLGG

-1439 DRTLGGFHGCIH
+1439 DRPLGGFHGCIH
-1451 DVRINN
+1451 EVRINN
-1457 ELQDFKALPQQS
+1457 ELQDFKALPPQS
-1469 PGVFPGCKSCT
+1469 LGVSPGCKSCT
-1480 ICKQGMCRSAEKGS
+1480 VCKHGLCRSVEKDS

-1502 WTGPLCDQEAG
+1502 WTGPLCDQEAR
-1513 DPCLSHRCIH
+1513 DPCFGHSCNH
-1523 GKCVASGSTYTCRC
+1523 GNCVATGTSYMCKC
-1537 AEGYVGTSCDQKND
+1537 AEGYGGALCDNKND
-1551 SLNPCRDFR
+1551 SANACSAFK
-1560 CYHGQCHI
+1560 CHHGQCHI
-1568 SERGQPYC
+1568 SDQGEPYC
-1576 ECEPGFSG
+1576 LCQPGFSG
-1584 ERCERESPCQGEVVR
+1584 EHCQQDINSGSFPRE
-1599 EVIRRQQGYASC
+1599 ASL
-1611 ATASKVPLMEC
+1611 APGPGQMPFDLLTS
-1622 RGSCGSQCCVPIR
+1622 
-1635 SKRRKYVFQCTDGSS
+1635 
-1650 FVEELERHVECGCHK
+1650 
-1665 CS
+1665 

>member
-1 MAPSPTGAGSARLWR
+1 MAPRWTGVGAALRARLA
-16 ELMLVLVLVSALSW
+16 LALALASVLSGPLAV
-30 PPVSACPTK
+30 ACPTK

-69 LDRNNITRITKMD
+69 LDRNNITRITKTD
-82 FAGLKNLRVLHLEEN
+82 FAGLKNLRVLHLEDN

-120 NKLQVLPELLFQNT
+120 NKLQVLPELLFQST
-134 LKLTRLDLSENQIQG
+134 PKLTRLDLSENQIQG

-164 QLDNNQIS
+164 QLDNNHIS

-192 NNISRIP
+192 NNISRIL

-212 RLHSNHLYCDCSLAW
+212 RLHSNHLYCDCHLAW

-232 RQRRS
+232 RQRRTV
-237 IGQFTLCMAPVHLR
+237 GQFTLCMAPVHLR
-251 GFSVADVQ
+251 GFNVADVQ
-259 KKEYVCTGPHSEPPS
+259 KKEYVCPAPHSEAPS
-274 CSVNSIACPSTCT
+274 CNANSISCPSPCT

-301 EIPTN
+301 EIPAN

-368 ITEISKGLFDGLV
+368 ITEIAKGLFDGLV

-402 DLHNLHLLSL
+402 DLQNLNLLSL

-430 IQTLLSLGDVM
+430 IQTLHLAQN
-441 DPDVRSWS
+441 P
-449 PGSWLG
+449 
-455 LVNISLWPEM
+455 
-465 FPLGGTEVNS
+465 
-475 KPAEFVC
+475 FVC
-482 LTSPHPRCHLCASA
+482 DCHLK
-496 IVSPPVPGGQ
+496 
-506 GGSRSVVLGSPSA
+506 
-519 EASSDALT
+519 
-527 GPPSSCRPLPRPSDR
+527 
-542 ASCSQRPAWL
+542 WL
-552 ALPLH
+552 ADYLQDNPIETSG
-557 AASSELS
+557 ARCSSPRRLANKRIS
-564 APVLSHGPAP
+564 QIKSKKFRC
-574 PPPLP
+574 
-579 QPPPP
+579 
-584 PPPPSPSPPP
+584 S
-594 PLGTLLFSSLLRS
+594 GT
-607 NTGNVVSAR
+607 
-616 LTPCH
+616 
-621 SQDDVGLSA
+621 
-630 CSEDYRNKFS
+630 EDYRSRFS
-640 GDCFMDLVCPEKCRC
+640 SECFMDLMCPEKCRC
-655 EGTIVDCSNQKLV
+655 EGTIVDCSNQKLA
-668 RIPSHIPEYVTDLR
+668 RIPSHLPEYVTDLR

-706 NLSNNKIKEVREGVF
+706 NLSNNKIKEVREGAF
-721 DGAVNVQELM
+721 DGAASVQELM
-731 LTGNQLELVHGRMF
+731 LTGNQLETVHGRMF
-745 RGLSS
+745 RGLSG
-750 LKTMMLRSNL
+750 LKTLMLRSNL

-779 LYDNRIS
+779 LYDNRIT

-862 CQLAPRCPEQ
+862 CQLSPRCPEQ
-872 CTCVETVVRCSNKGL
+872 CTCMETVVRCSNKGL
-887 RVLPKGIPKDVTE
+887 RALPRGMPKDVTE
-900 LYLEGNHLTTV
+900 LYLEGNHLTAV
-911 PKELS
+911 PRELS
-916 TLRHLTLIDLSNNSI
+916 ALRHLTLIDLSNNSI
-931 SVLANYTFSNMTQL
+931 SMLTNYTFSNMSHL

-950 SYNQLRCI
+950 SYNRLRCI
-958 PIHAF
+958 PVHAF

-1022 PGIARCSSPEH
+1022 PGIARCSSPEP

-1051 PVDISIAAKCDPCLS
+1051 PVDINIVAKCNACLS
-1066 GPCKNNGTCSKDPV
+1066 SPCKNNGTCTQDPV
-1080 ELYRCSCPY
+1080 ELYRCACPY
-1089 GYKGRDCNMPINTCI
+1089 SYKGKDCTVPINTCI

-1117 ETNRNGFSCSCP
+1117 DSHKDGFSCSCP
-1129 LGFEGERCEINPDDC
+1129 LGFEGQRCEINPDDC

-1166 PPNFT
+1166 PPNYT
-1171 GELCDEVIDHCI
+1171 GELCDDVINHCV
-1183 PEINLCQHEAKC
+1183 PELNLCQHEAKC
-1195 ISLDKGF
+1195 IPLDKGF
-1202 RCECP
+1202 RCECV

-1213 LCETDDDDCG
+1213 LCETDNDDCV

-1231 QCVDAV
+1231 QCVDTI
-1237 NGYTCICPQGF
+1237 NGYTCTCPQGF
-1248 SGLFCEH
+1248 SGPFCEH

-1285 TCRCLPGFAGQRCE
+1285 TCRCPPGFAGPRCE

-1310 SYVELASAKIRPQA
+1310 SYVELASAKVRPQA

-1382 HSVELVML
+1382 HSVELVTL

-1396 VVDKGAPKS
+1396 VVDKGTPKS

-1413 TVGTNTPLYIGG
+1413 AVGINSPLYLGG

-1439 DRTLGGFHGCIH
+1439 DRPLGGFHGCIH
-1451 DVRINN
+1451 EVRINN
-1457 ELQDFKALPQQS
+1457 ELQDFKALPPQS
-1469 PGVFPGCKSCT
+1469 LGVSPGCKSCT
-1480 ICKQGMCRSAEKGS
+1480 VCKHGLCRSVEKDS

-1502 WTGPLCDQEAG
+1502 WTGPLCDQEAR
-1513 DPCLSHRCIH
+1513 DPCFGHSCNH
-1523 GKCVASGSTYTCRC
+1523 GNCVATGTSYMCKC
-1537 AEGYVGTSCDQKND
+1537 AEGYGGALCDNKND
-1551 SLNPCRDFR
+1551 SANACSAFK
-1560 CYHGQCHI
+1560 CHHGQCHI
-1568 SERGQPYC
+1568 SDQGEPYC
-1576 ECEPGFSG
+1576 LCQPGFSG
-1584 ERCERESPCQGEVVR
+1584 EHCQQENPCLGQVVR
-1599 EVIRRQQGYASC
+1599 EVIRRQKGYASC
-1611 ATASKVPLMEC
+1611 ATASKVPIMEC
-1622 RGSCGSQCCVPIR
+1622 RGGCGPQCCQPTR

-1650 FVEELERHVECGCHK
+1650 FVEEVERHLECGCLA

>member
-1 MAPSPTGAGSARLWR
+1 MAPGRTGAGAAVRARL
-16 ELMLVLVLVSALSW
+16 ALALALASILSG
-30 PPVSACPTK
+30 PPAAACPTK

-82 FAGLKNLRVLHLEEN
+82 FTGLKNLRVLHLEDN

-120 NKLQVLPELLFQNT
+120 NKLQVLPELLFQST
-134 LKLTRLDLSENQIQG
+134 PKLTRLDLSENQIQG

-156 GITDVKNL
+156 GVTGVKNL
-164 QLDNNQIS
+164 QLDNNHIS

-192 NNISRIP
+192 NNISRIL

-212 RLHSNHLYCDCSLAW
+212 RLHSNHLYCDCHLAW

-232 RQRRS
+232 RQRRT

-259 KKEYVCTGPHSEPPS
+259 KKEYVCPGPHSEAPA
-274 CSVNSIACPSTCT
+274 CNANSLSCPSACS

-301 EIPTN
+301 EIPAN

-314 RLEQNSIKAIPAGA
+314 RLEQNSIKSIPAGA
-328 FTQYKKLKRIDISK
+328 FIQYKKLKRIDISK

-368 ITEISKGLFDGLV
+368 ITEIPKGLFDGLV

-402 DLHNLHLLSL
+402 DLQNLNLLSL

-430 IQTLLSLGDVM
+430 IQTLHLAQN
-441 DPDVRSWS
+441 P
-449 PGSWLG
+449 
-455 LVNISLWPEM
+455 
-465 FPLGGTEVNS
+465 
-475 KPAEFVC
+475 FVC
-482 LTSPHPRCHLCASA
+482 DCHLK
-496 IVSPPVPGGQ
+496 
-506 GGSRSVVLGSPSA
+506 
-519 EASSDALT
+519 
-527 GPPSSCRPLPRPSDR
+527 
-542 ASCSQRPAWL
+542 WL
-552 ALPLH
+552 ADYLQDNPIETSG
-557 AASSELS
+557 ARCSS
-564 APVLSHGPAP
+564 P
-574 PPPLP
+574 
-579 QPPPP
+579 
-584 PPPPSPSPPP
+584 
-594 PLGTLLFSSLLRS
+594 R
-607 NTGNVVSAR
+607 R
-616 LTPCH
+616 LANKRI
-621 SQDDVGLSA
+621 SQIKSKKFRCSG
-630 CSEDYRNKFS
+630 SEDYRNRFS
-640 GDCFMDLVCPEKCRC
+640 SECFMDLVCPEKCRC
-655 EGTIVDCSNQKLV
+655 EGTIVDCSNQKLS
-668 RIPSHIPEYVTDLR
+668 RIPSHLPEYTTDLR
-682 LNDNEISVLEA
+682 LNDNDISVLEA

-706 NLSNNKIKEVREGVF
+706 NLSNNRIKEVREGAF
-721 DGAVNVQELM
+721 DGAAGVQELM
-731 LTGNQLELVHGRMF
+731 LTGNQLETMHGRMF
-745 RGLSS
+745 RGLSG
-750 LKTMMLRSNL
+750 LKTLMLRSNL
-760 ISCVSNDTFA
+760 ISCVNNDTFA

-779 LYDNRIS
+779 LYDNRIT
-786 TITPGAFTT
+786 TISPGAFTT

-808 FNCNCHLAWLGK
+808 FNCNCHMAWLGR

-850 QDFTCD
+850 QDFTCE
-856 GNDESS
+856 GNEENS
-862 CQLAPRCPEQ
+862 CQLSPRCPEQ
-872 CTCVETVVRCSNKGL
+872 CTCVETVVRCSNRGL
-887 RVLPKGIPKDVTE
+887 HTLPKGMPKDVTE
-900 LYLEGNHLTTV
+900 LYLEGNHLTAV

-916 TLRHLTLIDLSNNSI
+916 TFRQLTLIDLSNNSI
-931 SVLANYTFSNMTQL
+931 SMLTNHTFSNMSHL

-950 SYNQLRCI
+950 SYNRLRCI
-958 PIHAF
+958 PVHAF

-1014 WVKAGYKE
+1014 WIKAGYKE
-1022 PGIARCSSPEH
+1022 PGIARCSSPES

-1051 PVDISIAAKCDPCLS
+1051 PVDINIVAKCNACLS
-1066 GPCKNNGTCSKDPV
+1066 SPCKNNGTCSQDPV
-1080 ELYRCSCPY
+1080 EQYRCTCPY
-1089 GYKGRDCNMPINTCI
+1089 SYKGKDCTVPINTCV

-1117 ETNRNGFSCSCP
+1117 ESHRDGFSCSCP
-1129 LGFEGERCEINPDDC
+1129 LGFEGQRCEINPDDC
-1144 EDNDCENNATCVDG
+1144 EDNDCENSATCVDG
-1158 INNYVCVC
+1158 INNYACVC
-1166 PPNFT
+1166 PPNYT
-1171 GELCDEVIDHCI
+1171 GELCDEVIDYCV
-1183 PEINLCQHEAKC
+1183 PEMNLCQHEAKC

-1202 RCECP
+1202 RCECV

-1213 LCETDDDDCG
+1213 LCETDNDDCV

-1285 TCRCLPGFAGQRCE
+1285 TCRCPPGFAGPRCE

-1310 SYVELASAKIRPQA
+1310 SYVELASAKVRPQA

-1413 TVGTNTPLYIGG
+1413 AVGINSPLYLGG
-1425 IPTSTGLSALRQGT
+1425 IPTSTGLSALRQGA
-1439 DRTLGGFHGCIH
+1439 DRPLGGFHGCIH
-1451 DVRINN
+1451 EVRINN
-1457 ELQDFKALPQQS
+1457 ELQDFKALPPQS
-1469 PGVFPGCKSCT
+1469 LGVSPGCKSCT
-1480 ICKQGMCRSAEKGS
+1480 VCRHGLCRSVEKDS

-1502 WTGPLCDQEAG
+1502 WTGPLCDQEAQ
-1513 DPCLSHRCIH
+1513 DPCLGHSCSH
-1523 GKCVASGSTYTCRC
+1523 GTCVATGNSYVCKC
-1537 AEGYVGTSCDQKND
+1537 AEGYEGPLCDQKND
-1551 SLNPCRDFR
+1551 SANACSAFK
-1560 CYHGQCHI
+1560 CHHGQCHI
-1568 SERGQPYC
+1568 SDRGEPYC
-1576 ECEPGFSG
+1576 LCQPGFSG
-1584 ERCERESPCQGEVVR
+1584 NHCEQENPCLGEIVR
-1599 EVIRRQQGYASC
+1599 EAIRRQKDYASC
-1611 ATASKVPLMEC
+1611 ATASKVPIMVC
-1622 RGSCGSQCCVPIR
+1622 RGGCGSQCCQPIR

-1650 FVEELERHVECGCHK
+1650 FVEEVERHLECGCRE

>member
-1 MAPSPTGAGSARLWR
+1 MAPGRTGAGAAVRARL
-16 ELMLVLVLVSALSW
+16 ALALALASILSG
-30 PPVSACPTK
+30 PPAAACPTK

-82 FAGLKNLRVLHLEEN
+82 FTGLKNLRVLHLEDN

-120 NKLQVLPELLFQNT
+120 NKLQVLPELLFQST
-134 LKLTRLDLSENQIQG
+134 PKLTRLDLSENQIQG

-156 GITDVKNL
+156 GVTGVKNL
-164 QLDNNQIS
+164 QLDNNHIS

-192 NNISRIP
+192 NNISRIL

-212 RLHSNHLYCDCSLAW
+212 RLHSNHLYCDCHLAW

-232 RQRRS
+232 RQRRT

-259 KKEYVCTGPHSEPPS
+259 KKEYVCPGPHSEAPA
-274 CSVNSIACPSTCT
+274 CNANSLSCPSACS

-301 EIPTN
+301 EIPAN

-314 RLEQNSIKAIPAGA
+314 RLEQNSIKSIPAGA
-328 FTQYKKLKRIDISK
+328 FIQYKKLKRIDISK

-368 ITEISKGLFDGLV
+368 ITEIPKGLFDGLV

-402 DLHNLHLLSL
+402 DLQNLNLLSL

-430 IQTLLSLGDVM
+430 IQTLHLAQN
-441 DPDVRSWS
+441 P
-449 PGSWLG
+449 
-455 LVNISLWPEM
+455 
-465 FPLGGTEVNS
+465 
-475 KPAEFVC
+475 FVC
-482 LTSPHPRCHLCASA
+482 DCHLK
-496 IVSPPVPGGQ
+496 
-506 GGSRSVVLGSPSA
+506 
-519 EASSDALT
+519 
-527 GPPSSCRPLPRPSDR
+527 
-542 ASCSQRPAWL
+542 WL
-552 ALPLH
+552 ADYLQDNPIETSG
-557 AASSELS
+557 ARCSS
-564 APVLSHGPAP
+564 P
-574 PPPLP
+574 
-579 QPPPP
+579 
-584 PPPPSPSPPP
+584 
-594 PLGTLLFSSLLRS
+594 R
-607 NTGNVVSAR
+607 R
-616 LTPCH
+616 LANKRI
-621 SQDDVGLSA
+621 SQIKSKKFRCSG
-630 CSEDYRNKFS
+630 SEDYRNRFS
-640 GDCFMDLVCPEKCRC
+640 SECFMDLVCPEKCRC
-655 EGTIVDCSNQKLV
+655 EGTIVDCSNQKLS
-668 RIPSHIPEYVTDLR
+668 RIPSHLPEYTTDLR
-682 LNDNEISVLEA
+682 LNDNDISVLEA

-706 NLSNNKIKEVREGVF
+706 NLSNNRIKEVREGAF
-721 DGAVNVQELM
+721 DGAAGVQELM
-731 LTGNQLELVHGRMF
+731 LTGNQLETMHGRMF
-745 RGLSS
+745 RGLSG
-750 LKTMMLRSNL
+750 LKTLMLRSNL
-760 ISCVSNDTFA
+760 ISCVNNDTFT

-779 LYDNRIS
+779 LYDNRIT
-786 TITPGAFTT
+786 TISPGAFTT

-808 FNCNCHLAWLGK
+808 FNCNCHMAWLGR

-850 QDFTCD
+850 QDFTCE
-856 GNDESS
+856 GNEENS
-862 CQLAPRCPEQ
+862 CQLSPRCPEQ
-872 CTCVETVVRCSNKGL
+872 CTCVETVVRCSNRGL
-887 RVLPKGIPKDVTE
+887 HTLPKGMPKDVTE
-900 LYLEGNHLTTV
+900 LYLEGNHLTAV

-916 TLRHLTLIDLSNNSI
+916 TFRQLTLIDLSNNSI
-931 SVLANYTFSNMTQL
+931 SMLTNHTFSNMSHL

-950 SYNQLRCI
+950 SYNRLRCI
-958 PIHAF
+958 PVHAF

-1014 WVKAGYKE
+1014 WIKAGYKE
-1022 PGIARCSSPEH
+1022 PGIARCSSPES

-1051 PVDISIAAKCDPCLS
+1051 PVDINIVAKCNACLS
-1066 GPCKNNGTCSKDPV
+1066 SPCKNNGTCSQDPV
-1080 ELYRCSCPY
+1080 EQYRCTCPY
-1089 GYKGRDCNMPINTCI
+1089 SYKGKDCTVPINTCV

-1117 ETNRNGFSCSCP
+1117 ESHRDGFSCSCP
-1129 LGFEGERCEINPDDC
+1129 LGFEGQRCEINPDDC
-1144 EDNDCENNATCVDG
+1144 EDNDCENSATCVDG
-1158 INNYVCVC
+1158 INNYACVC
-1166 PPNFT
+1166 PPNYT
-1171 GELCDEVIDHCI
+1171 GELCDEVIDYCV
-1183 PEINLCQHEAKC
+1183 PEMNLCQHEAKC

-1202 RCECP
+1202 RCECV

-1213 LCETDDDDCG
+1213 LCETDNDDCV

-1285 TCRCLPGFAGQRCE
+1285 TCRCPPGFAGPRCE

-1310 SYVELASAKIRPQA
+1310 SYVELASAKVRPQA

-1413 TVGTNTPLYIGG
+1413 AVGINSPLYLGG
-1425 IPTSTGLSALRQGT
+1425 IPTSTGLSALRQGA
-1439 DRTLGGFHGCIH
+1439 DRPLGGFHGCIH
-1451 DVRINN
+1451 EVRINN
-1457 ELQDFKALPQQS
+1457 ELQDFKALPPQS
-1469 PGVFPGCKSCT
+1469 LGVSPGCKSCT
-1480 ICKQGMCRSAEKGS
+1480 VCRHGLCRSVEKDS

-1502 WTGPLCDQEAG
+1502 WTGPLCDQEAQ
-1513 DPCLSHRCIH
+1513 DPCLGHSCSH
-1523 GKCVASGSTYTCRC
+1523 GTCVATGNSYVCKC
-1537 AEGYVGTSCDQKND
+1537 AEGYEGPLCDQKND
-1551 SLNPCRDFR
+1551 SANACSAFK
-1560 CYHGQCHI
+1560 CHHGQCHI
-1568 SERGQPYC
+1568 SDRGEPYC
-1576 ECEPGFSG
+1576 LCQPGFSG
-1584 ERCERESPCQGEVVR
+1584 NHCEQENPCLGEIVR
-1599 EVIRRQQGYASC
+1599 EAIRRQKDYASC
-1611 ATASKVPLMEC
+1611 ATASKVPIMVC
-1622 RGSCGSQCCVPIR
+1622 RGGCGSQCCQPIR

-1650 FVEELERHVECGCHK
+1650 FVEEVERHLECGCRE

>member
-1 MAPSPTGAGSARLWR
+1 
-16 ELMLVLVLVSALSW
+16 
-30 PPVSACPTK
+30 
-39 CTCSAASVDCHG
+39 
-51 LGLRAVPR
+51 
-59 GIPRNAERLD
+59 
-69 LDRNNITRITKMD
+69 MD
-82 FAGLKNLRVLHLEEN
+82 FAGLKNLRVLHLEDN
-97 QVSVIERGAFQ
+97 QVSIIERGAFQ

-120 NKLQVLPELLFQNT
+120 NKLQVLPELLFQST
-134 LKLTRLDLSENQIQG
+134 PKLTRLDLSENQIQG

-156 GITDVKNL
+156 GVTGVKNL
-164 QLDNNQIS
+164 QLDNNHIS

-192 NNISRIP
+192 NNISRIL

-212 RLHSNHLYCDCSLAW
+212 RLHSNHLYCDCHLAW

-232 RQRRS
+232 RQRRT

-259 KKEYVCTGPHSEPPS
+259 KKEYVCPGPHSEAPA
-274 CSVNSIACPSTCT
+274 CNANSLSCPSACS

-301 EIPTN
+301 EIPAN

-314 RLEQNSIKAIPAGA
+314 RLEQNSIKSIPAGA

-368 ITEISKGLFDGLV
+368 ITEIPKGLFDGLV

-402 DLHNLHLLSL
+402 DLQNLNLLSL

-418 TISKGLFAPLQS
+418 TISKGLFVPLQS
-430 IQTLLSLGDVM
+430 IQTLHLAQN
-441 DPDVRSWS
+441 P
-449 PGSWLG
+449 
-455 LVNISLWPEM
+455 
-465 FPLGGTEVNS
+465 
-475 KPAEFVC
+475 FVC
-482 LTSPHPRCHLCASA
+482 DCHLK
-496 IVSPPVPGGQ
+496 
-506 GGSRSVVLGSPSA
+506 
-519 EASSDALT
+519 
-527 GPPSSCRPLPRPSDR
+527 
-542 ASCSQRPAWL
+542 WL
-552 ALPLH
+552 ADYLQDNPIETSG
-557 AASSELS
+557 ARCSS
-564 APVLSHGPAP
+564 P
-574 PPPLP
+574 
-579 QPPPP
+579 
-584 PPPPSPSPPP
+584 
-594 PLGTLLFSSLLRS
+594 R
-607 NTGNVVSAR
+607 R
-616 LTPCH
+616 LANKRI
-621 SQDDVGLSA
+621 SQIKSKKFRCSG
-630 CSEDYRNKFS
+630 SEDYRNRFS
-640 GDCFMDLVCPEKCRC
+640 SECFMDLVCPEKCRC
-655 EGTIVDCSNQKLV
+655 EGTIVDCSNQKLA
-668 RIPSHIPEYVTDLR
+668 RIPSHLPEYTTDLR
-682 LNDNEISVLEA
+682 LNDNDISVLEA

-706 NLSNNKIKEVREGVF
+706 NLSNNRIKEVREGAF
-721 DGAVNVQELM
+721 DGAAGVQELM
-731 LTGNQLELVHGRMF
+731 LTGNQLETMHGRMF

-750 LKTMMLRSNL
+750 LKTLMLRSNL

-779 LYDNRIS
+779 LYDNRIT

-808 FNCNCHLAWLGK
+808 FNCNCHMAWLGR

-856 GNDESS
+856 GNEESS
-862 CQLAPRCPEQ
+862 CQLSPRCPEQ
-872 CTCVETVVRCSNKGL
+872 CTCVETVVRCSNRGL
-887 RVLPKGIPKDVTE
+887 HALPKGMPKDVTE
-900 LYLEGNHLTTV
+900 LYLEGNHLTAV

-916 TLRHLTLIDLSNNSI
+916 AFRQLTLIDLSNNSI
-931 SVLANYTFSNMTQL
+931 SMLTNHTFSNMSHL

-950 SYNQLRCI
+950 SYNRLRCI
-958 PIHAF
+958 PVHAF

-1022 PGIARCSSPEH
+1022 PGIARCSSPES

-1051 PVDISIAAKCDPCLS
+1051 PVDINIVAKCNACLS
-1066 GPCKNNGTCSKDPV
+1066 SPCKNNGTCSQDPV
-1080 ELYRCSCPY
+1080 EQYRCTCPY
-1089 GYKGRDCNMPINTCI
+1089 SYKGKDCTVPINTCV
-1104 QNPCQHGGTCHLS
+1104 QNPCEHGGTCHLS
-1117 ETNRNGFSCSCP
+1117 ENLRDGFSCSCP
-1129 LGFEGERCEINPDDC
+1129 LGFEGQRCEINPDDC
-1144 EDNDCENNATCVDG
+1144 EDNDCENSATCVDG
-1158 INNYVCVC
+1158 INNYACLC
-1166 PPNFT
+1166 PPNYT
-1171 GELCDEVIDHCI
+1171 GELCDEVIDYCV
-1183 PEINLCQHEAKC
+1183 PEMNLCQHEAKC

-1202 RCECP
+1202 RCECV

-1213 LCETDDDDCG
+1213 LCETNNDDCV

-1231 QCVDAV
+1231 QCVDEV

-1285 TCRCLPGFAGQRCE
+1285 TCRCPPGFAGPRCE

-1310 SYVELASAKIRPQA
+1310 SYVELASAKVRPQA

-1413 TVGTNTPLYIGG
+1413 AVGSNSPLYLGG
-1425 IPTSTGLSALRQGT
+1425 IPTSTGLSALRQGA
-1439 DRTLGGFHGCIH
+1439 DRPLGGFHGCIH
-1451 DVRINN
+1451 EVRINN
-1457 ELQDFKALPQQS
+1457 ELQDFKALPPQS
-1469 PGVFPGCKSCT
+1469 LGVSPGCKSCT
-1480 ICKQGMCRSAEKGS
+1480 VCRHGLCRSVEKDS

-1502 WTGPLCDQEAG
+1502 WTGPLCDQEAR
-1513 DPCLSHRCIH
+1513 DPCLGHSCRH
-1523 GKCVASGSTYTCRC
+1523 GTCMATGDSYVCKC
-1537 AEGYVGTSCDQKND
+1537 AEGYGGALCDQKND
-1551 SLNPCRDFR
+1551 SASACSAFK
-1560 CYHGQCHI
+1560 CHHGQCHI
-1568 SERGQPYC
+1568 SDRGEPYC
-1576 ECEPGFSG
+1576 LCQPGFSG
-1584 ERCERESPCQGEVVR
+1584 HHCEQENPCMGEIVR
-1599 EVIRRQQGYASC
+1599 EAIRRQKDYASC
-1611 ATASKVPLMEC
+1611 ATASKVPIMEC
-1622 RGSCGSQCCVPIR
+1622 RGGCGSQCCQPIR

-1650 FVEELERHVECGCHK
+1650 FVEEVERHLECGCRA

>member
-1 MAPSPTGAGSARLWR
+1 MAPGRTGAGAAVRARL
-16 ELMLVLVLVSALSW
+16 ALALALASILNG
-30 PPVSACPTK
+30 PPAAACPTK

-82 FAGLKNLRVLHLEEN
+82 FTGLKNLRVLHLEDN

-120 NKLQVLPELLFQNT
+120 NKLQVLPELLFQST
-134 LKLTRLDLSENQIQG
+134 PKLTRLDLSENQIQG

-156 GITDVKNL
+156 GVTGVKNL
-164 QLDNNQIS
+164 QLDNNHIS

-192 NNISRIP
+192 NNISRIL

-212 RLHSNHLYCDCSLAW
+212 RLHSNHLYCDCHLAW

-232 RQRRS
+232 RQRRT

-259 KKEYVCTGPHSEPPS
+259 KKEYVCPGPHSEAPA
-274 CSVNSIACPSTCT
+274 CNANSLSCPSACS

-301 EIPTN
+301 EIPAN

-314 RLEQNSIKAIPAGA
+314 RLEQNSIKSIPAGA
-328 FTQYKKLKRIDISK
+328 FIQYKKLKRIDISK

-368 ITEISKGLFDGLV
+368 ITEIPKGLFDGLV

-402 DLHNLHLLSL
+402 DLQNLNLLSL

-430 IQTLLSLGDVM
+430 VQTLHLAQN
-441 DPDVRSWS
+441 P
-449 PGSWLG
+449 
-455 LVNISLWPEM
+455 
-465 FPLGGTEVNS
+465 
-475 KPAEFVC
+475 FVC
-482 LTSPHPRCHLCASA
+482 DCHLK
-496 IVSPPVPGGQ
+496 
-506 GGSRSVVLGSPSA
+506 
-519 EASSDALT
+519 
-527 GPPSSCRPLPRPSDR
+527 
-542 ASCSQRPAWL
+542 WL
-552 ALPLH
+552 ADYLQDNPIETSG
-557 AASSELS
+557 ARCSS
-564 APVLSHGPAP
+564 P
-574 PPPLP
+574 
-579 QPPPP
+579 
-584 PPPPSPSPPP
+584 
-594 PLGTLLFSSLLRS
+594 R
-607 NTGNVVSAR
+607 R
-616 LTPCH
+616 LANKRI
-621 SQDDVGLSA
+621 SQIKSKKFRCSG
-630 CSEDYRNKFS
+630 SEDYRNRFS
-640 GDCFMDLVCPEKCRC
+640 SECFMDLVCPEKCRC
-655 EGTIVDCSNQKLV
+655 EGTIVDCSNQKLS
-668 RIPSHIPEYVTDLR
+668 RIPSHLPEYTTDLR
-682 LNDNEISVLEA
+682 LNDNDISVLEA

-706 NLSNNKIKEVREGVF
+706 NLSNNRIKEVREGAF
-721 DGAVNVQELM
+721 DGAAGVQELM
-731 LTGNQLELVHGRMF
+731 LTGNQLETMHGRMF
-745 RGLSS
+745 RGLSG
-750 LKTMMLRSNL
+750 LKTLMLRSNL
-760 ISCVSNDTFA
+760 ISCVNNDTFA

-779 LYDNRIS
+779 LYDNRIT
-786 TITPGAFTT
+786 TISPGAFTT

-808 FNCNCHLAWLGK
+808 FNCNCHMAWLGR

-850 QDFTCD
+850 QDFTCE
-856 GNDESS
+856 GNEENS
-862 CQLAPRCPEQ
+862 CQLSPRCPEQ
-872 CTCVETVVRCSNKGL
+872 CTCVETVVRCSNRGL
-887 RVLPKGIPKDVTE
+887 RALPKGMPKDVTE
-900 LYLEGNHLTTV
+900 LYLEGNHLTAV

-916 TLRHLTLIDLSNNSI
+916 TFRQLTLIDLSNNSI
-931 SVLANYTFSNMTQL
+931 SMLTNHTFSNMSHL

-950 SYNQLRCI
+950 SYNRLRCI
-958 PIHAF
+958 PVHAF

-1014 WVKAGYKE
+1014 WIKAGYKE
-1022 PGIARCSSPEH
+1022 PGIARCSSPES

-1051 PVDISIAAKCDPCLS
+1051 PVDINIVAKCNACLS
-1066 GPCKNNGTCSKDPV
+1066 SPCKNNGTCSQDPV
-1080 ELYRCSCPY
+1080 EQYRCTCPY
-1089 GYKGRDCNMPINTCI
+1089 SYKGKDCTVPINTCV

-1117 ETNRNGFSCSCP
+1117 ESHRDGFSCSCP
-1129 LGFEGERCEINPDDC
+1129 LGFEGQRCEINPDDC
-1144 EDNDCENNATCVDG
+1144 EDNDCENSATCVDG
-1158 INNYVCVC
+1158 INNYACVC
-1166 PPNFT
+1166 PPNYT
-1171 GELCDEVIDHCI
+1171 GELCDEVIDYCV
-1183 PEINLCQHEAKC
+1183 PEMNLCQHEAKC

-1202 RCECP
+1202 RCECV

-1213 LCETDDDDCG
+1213 LCETDNDDCA

-1285 TCRCLPGFAGQRCE
+1285 TCRCPPGFAGPRCE

-1310 SYVELASAKIRPQA
+1310 SYVELASAKVRPQA

-1413 TVGTNTPLYIGG
+1413 AVGINSPLYLGG
-1425 IPTSTGLSALRQGT
+1425 IPTSTGLSALRQGA
-1439 DRTLGGFHGCIH
+1439 DRPLGGFHGCIH
-1451 DVRINN
+1451 EVRINN
-1457 ELQDFKALPQQS
+1457 ELQDFKALPPQS
-1469 PGVFPGCKSCT
+1469 LGVSPGCKSCT
-1480 ICKQGMCRSAEKGS
+1480 VCRHGLCRSVEKDS

-1502 WTGPLCDQEAG
+1502 WTGPLCDQEAQ
-1513 DPCLSHRCIH
+1513 DPCLGHSCSH
-1523 GKCVASGSTYTCRC
+1523 GTCVVTGNSYVCKC
-1537 AEGYVGTSCDQKND
+1537 AEGYGGALCDQKND
-1551 SLNPCRDFR
+1551 SANACSAFK
-1560 CYHGQCHI
+1560 CHHGQCHI
-1568 SERGQPYC
+1568 SDRGEPYC
-1576 ECEPGFSG
+1576 LCQPGFSG
-1584 ERCERESPCQGEVVR
+1584 NHCEQENPCLGEIVR
-1599 EVIRRQQGYASC
+1599 EAIRRQKDYASC
-1611 ATASKVPLMEC
+1611 ATASKVPIMVC
-1622 RGSCGSQCCVPIR
+1622 RGGCGSQCCQPIR

-1650 FVEELERHVECGCHK
+1650 FVEEVERHLECGCRE

>member
-1 MAPSPTGAGSARLWR
+1 
-16 ELMLVLVLVSALSW
+16 
-30 PPVSACPTK
+30 
-39 CTCSAASVDCHG
+39 
-51 LGLRAVPR
+51 
-59 GIPRNAERLD
+59 
-69 LDRNNITRITKMD
+69 MD
-82 FAGLKNLRVLHLEEN
+82 FTGLKNLRVLHLEDN

-120 NKLQVLPELLFQNT
+120 NKLQVLPELLFQST
-134 LKLTRLDLSENQIQG
+134 PKLTRLDLSENQIQG

-156 GITDVKNL
+156 GVTGVKNL
-164 QLDNNQIS
+164 QLDNNHIS

-192 NNISRIP
+192 NNISRIL

-212 RLHSNHLYCDCSLAW
+212 RLHSNHLYCDCHLAW

-232 RQRRS
+232 RQRRT

-259 KKEYVCTGPHSEPPS
+259 KKEYVCPGPHSEAPA
-274 CSVNSIACPSTCT
+274 CNANSLSCPSACS

-301 EIPTN
+301 EIPAN

-314 RLEQNSIKAIPAGA
+314 RLEQNSIKSIPAGA
-328 FTQYKKLKRIDISK
+328 FIQYKKLKRIDISK

-368 ITEISKGLFDGLV
+368 ITEIPKGLFDGLV

-402 DLHNLHLLSL
+402 DLQNLNLLSL

-430 IQTLLSLGDVM
+430 IQTLHLAQN
-441 DPDVRSWS
+441 P
-449 PGSWLG
+449 
-455 LVNISLWPEM
+455 
-465 FPLGGTEVNS
+465 
-475 KPAEFVC
+475 FVC
-482 LTSPHPRCHLCASA
+482 DCHLK
-496 IVSPPVPGGQ
+496 
-506 GGSRSVVLGSPSA
+506 
-519 EASSDALT
+519 
-527 GPPSSCRPLPRPSDR
+527 
-542 ASCSQRPAWL
+542 WL
-552 ALPLH
+552 ADYLQDNPIETSG
-557 AASSELS
+557 ARCSS
-564 APVLSHGPAP
+564 P
-574 PPPLP
+574 
-579 QPPPP
+579 
-584 PPPPSPSPPP
+584 
-594 PLGTLLFSSLLRS
+594 R
-607 NTGNVVSAR
+607 R
-616 LTPCH
+616 LANKRI
-621 SQDDVGLSA
+621 SQIKSKKFRCSG
-630 CSEDYRNKFS
+630 SEDYRNRFS
-640 GDCFMDLVCPEKCRC
+640 SECFMDLVCPEKCRC
-655 EGTIVDCSNQKLV
+655 EGTIVDCSNQKLS
-668 RIPSHIPEYVTDLR
+668 RIPSHLPEYTTDLR
-682 LNDNEISVLEA
+682 LNDNDIAVLEA

-706 NLSNNKIKEVREGVF
+706 NLSNNRIKEVREGAF
-721 DGAVNVQELM
+721 DGAAGVQELM
-731 LTGNQLELVHGRMF
+731 LTGNQLETMHGRMF
-745 RGLSS
+745 RGLSG
-750 LKTMMLRSNL
+750 LKTLMLRSNL
-760 ISCVSNDTFA
+760 ISCVNNDTFA

-779 LYDNRIS
+779 LYDNRIT
-786 TITPGAFTT
+786 TISPGAFTT

-808 FNCNCHLAWLGK
+808 FNCNCHMAWLGR

-850 QDFTCD
+850 QDFTCE
-856 GNDESS
+856 GNEENS
-862 CQLAPRCPEQ
+862 CQLSPRCPEQ
-872 CTCVETVVRCSNKGL
+872 CTCVETVVRCSNRGL
-887 RVLPKGIPKDVTE
+887 HTLPKGMPKDVTE
-900 LYLEGNHLTTV
+900 LYLEGNHLTAV

-916 TLRHLTLIDLSNNSI
+916 TFRQLTLIDLSNNSI
-931 SVLANYTFSNMTQL
+931 SMLTNHTFSNMSHL

-950 SYNQLRCI
+950 SYNRLRCI
-958 PIHAF
+958 PVHAF

-1014 WVKAGYKE
+1014 WIKAGYKE
-1022 PGIARCSSPEH
+1022 PGIARCSSPES

-1051 PVDISIAAKCDPCLS
+1051 PVDINIVAKCNACLS
-1066 GPCKNNGTCSKDPV
+1066 SPCKNNGTCSQDPV
-1080 ELYRCSCPY
+1080 EQYRCTCPY
-1089 GYKGRDCNMPINTCI
+1089 SYKGKDCTVPINTCV

-1117 ETNRNGFSCSCP
+1117 ESHRDGFSCSCP
-1129 LGFEGERCEINPDDC
+1129 LGFEGQRCEINPDDC
-1144 EDNDCENNATCVDG
+1144 EDNDCENSATCVDG
-1158 INNYVCVC
+1158 INNYACVC
-1166 PPNFT
+1166 PPNYT
-1171 GELCDEVIDHCI
+1171 GELCDEVIDYCV
-1183 PEINLCQHEAKC
+1183 PEMNLCQHEAKC

-1202 RCECP
+1202 RCECV

-1213 LCETDDDDCG
+1213 LCETDNDDCV

-1285 TCRCLPGFAGQRCE
+1285 TCRCPPGFAGPRCE

-1310 SYVELASAKIRPQA
+1310 SYVELASAKVRPQA

-1413 TVGTNTPLYIGG
+1413 AVGINSPLYLGG
-1425 IPTSTGLSALRQGT
+1425 IPTSTGLSALRQGA
-1439 DRTLGGFHGCIH
+1439 DRPLGGFHGCIH
-1451 DVRINN
+1451 EVRINN
-1457 ELQDFKALPQQS
+1457 ELQDFKALPPQS
-1469 PGVFPGCKSCT
+1469 LGVSPGCKSCT
-1480 ICKQGMCRSAEKGS
+1480 VCRHGLCRSVEKDS

-1502 WTGPLCDQEAG
+1502 WTGPLCDQEAQ
-1513 DPCLSHRCIH
+1513 DPCLGHSCSH
-1523 GKCVASGSTYTCRC
+1523 GTCVATGNSYVCKC
-1537 AEGYVGTSCDQKND
+1537 AEGYEGPLCDQKND
-1551 SLNPCRDFR
+1551 SANACSAFK
-1560 CYHGQCHI
+1560 CHHGQCHI
-1568 SERGQPYC
+1568 SDRGEPYC
-1576 ECEPGFSG
+1576 LCQPGFSG
-1584 ERCERESPCQGEVVR
+1584 NHCEQENPCLGEIVR
-1599 EVIRRQQGYASC
+1599 EAIRRQKDYASC
-1611 ATASKVPLMEC
+1611 ATASKVPIMVC
-1622 RGSCGSQCCVPIR
+1622 RGGCGSQCCQPIR

-1650 FVEELERHVECGCHK
+1650 FVEEVERHLECGCRE

>member
-1 MAPSPTGAGSARLWR
+1 MAPGRTGAGAAVRARL
-16 ELMLVLVLVSALSW
+16 ALALALASILNG
-30 PPVSACPTK
+30 PPAAACPTK

-82 FAGLKNLRVLHLEEN
+82 FTGLKNLRVLHLEDN

-120 NKLQVLPELLFQNT
+120 NRLQVLPELLFQST
-134 LKLTRLDLSENQIQG
+134 PKLARLDLSENQIQG

-156 GITDVKNL
+156 GVTGVKNL
-164 QLDNNQIS
+164 QLDNNHIS

-192 NNISRIP
+192 NNISRIL

-212 RLHSNHLYCDCSLAW
+212 RLHSNHLYCDCHLAW

-232 RQRRS
+232 RQRRT

-259 KKEYVCTGPHSEPPS
+259 KKEYVCPGPHSEAPA
-274 CSVNSIACPSTCT
+274 CNANSLSCPSACS

-301 EIPTN
+301 EIPAN

-314 RLEQNSIKAIPAGA
+314 RLEQNSIKSIPAGA
-328 FTQYKKLKRIDISK
+328 FIQYKKLKRIDISK

-368 ITEISKGLFDGLV
+368 ITEIPKGLFDGLV

-402 DLHNLHLLSL
+402 DLQNLNLLSL

-430 IQTLLSLGDVM
+430 IQTLHLAQN
-441 DPDVRSWS
+441 P
-449 PGSWLG
+449 
-455 LVNISLWPEM
+455 
-465 FPLGGTEVNS
+465 
-475 KPAEFVC
+475 FVC
-482 LTSPHPRCHLCASA
+482 DCHLK
-496 IVSPPVPGGQ
+496 
-506 GGSRSVVLGSPSA
+506 
-519 EASSDALT
+519 
-527 GPPSSCRPLPRPSDR
+527 
-542 ASCSQRPAWL
+542 WL
-552 ALPLH
+552 ADYLQDNPIETSG
-557 AASSELS
+557 ARCSS
-564 APVLSHGPAP
+564 P
-574 PPPLP
+574 
-579 QPPPP
+579 
-584 PPPPSPSPPP
+584 
-594 PLGTLLFSSLLRS
+594 R
-607 NTGNVVSAR
+607 R
-616 LTPCH
+616 LANKRI
-621 SQDDVGLSA
+621 SQIKSKKFRCSG
-630 CSEDYRNKFS
+630 SEDYRNRFS
-640 GDCFMDLVCPEKCRC
+640 SECFMDLVCPEKCRC
-655 EGTIVDCSNQKLV
+655 EGTIVDCSNQKLS
-668 RIPSHIPEYVTDLR
+668 RIPSHLPEYTTDLR
-682 LNDNEISVLEA
+682 LNDNDISVLEA

-706 NLSNNKIKEVREGVF
+706 NLSNNRIKEVREGVF
-721 DGAVNVQELM
+721 DGAAGVQELM
-731 LTGNQLELVHGRMF
+731 LTGNQLETMHGRMF
-745 RGLSS
+745 RGLSG
-750 LKTMMLRSNL
+750 LKTLMLRSNL
-760 ISCVSNDTFA
+760 ISCINNDTFA

-779 LYDNRIS
+779 LYDNRIT
-786 TITPGAFTT
+786 TISPGAFTT

-808 FNCNCHLAWLGK
+808 FNCNCHMAWLGR

-850 QDFTCD
+850 QDFTCE
-856 GNDESS
+856 GNEENS
-862 CQLAPRCPEQ
+862 CQLSPRCPEQ
-872 CTCVETVVRCSNKGL
+872 CTCVETVVRCSNRGL
-887 RVLPKGIPKDVTE
+887 RALPKGMPKDVTE
-900 LYLEGNHLTTV
+900 LYLEGNHLTAV

-916 TLRHLTLIDLSNNSI
+916 TFRQLTLIDLSNNSI
-931 SVLANYTFSNMTQL
+931 SMLTNHTFSNMSHL

-950 SYNQLRCI
+950 SYNRLRCI
-958 PIHAF
+958 PVHAF

-1014 WVKAGYKE
+1014 WIKAGYKE
-1022 PGIARCSSPEH
+1022 PGIARCSSPES

-1051 PVDISIAAKCDPCLS
+1051 PVDINIVAKCNACLS
-1066 GPCKNNGTCSKDPV
+1066 SPCKNNGTCSQDPV
-1080 ELYRCSCPY
+1080 EQYRCTCPY
-1089 GYKGRDCNMPINTCI
+1089 SYKGKDCTVPINTCV

-1117 ETNRNGFSCSCP
+1117 ESHRDGFSCSCP
-1129 LGFEGERCEINPDDC
+1129 LGFEGQRCEINPDDC
-1144 EDNDCENNATCVDG
+1144 EDNDCENSATCVDG
-1158 INNYVCVC
+1158 INNYACVC
-1166 PPNFT
+1166 PPNYT
-1171 GELCDEVIDHCI
+1171 GELCDEVIDYCV
-1183 PEINLCQHEAKC
+1183 PEMNLCQHEAKC

-1202 RCECP
+1202 RCECV

-1213 LCETDDDDCG
+1213 LCETDNDDCV

-1231 QCVDAV
+1231 QCVDEV

-1285 TCRCLPGFAGQRCE
+1285 TCRCPPGFAGPRCE

-1310 SYVELASAKIRPQA
+1310 SYVELASAKVRPQA

-1413 TVGTNTPLYIGG
+1413 AVGINSPLYLGG
-1425 IPTSTGLSALRQGT
+1425 IPTSTGLSALRQGA
-1439 DRTLGGFHGCIH
+1439 DRPLGGFHGCIH
-1451 DVRINN
+1451 EVRINN
-1457 ELQDFKALPQQS
+1457 ELQDFKALPPQS
-1469 PGVFPGCKSCT
+1469 LGVSPGCKSCT
-1480 ICKQGMCRSAEKGS
+1480 VCRHGLCRSVEKDS

-1502 WTGPLCDQEAG
+1502 WTGPLCDQEAQ
-1513 DPCLSHRCIH
+1513 DPCLGHSCSH
-1523 GKCVASGSTYTCRC
+1523 GTCVATGNSYVCKC
-1537 AEGYVGTSCDQKND
+1537 AEGYGGALCDQKND
-1551 SLNPCRDFR
+1551 SANACSAFK
-1560 CYHGQCHI
+1560 CHHGQCHI
-1568 SERGQPYC
+1568 SDRGEPYC
-1576 ECEPGFSG
+1576 LCQPGFSG
-1584 ERCERESPCQGEVVR
+1584 NHCEQENPCLGEIVR
-1599 EVIRRQQGYASC
+1599 EAIRRQKDYASC
-1611 ATASKVPLMEC
+1611 ATASKVPIMVC
-1622 RGSCGSQCCVPIR
+1622 RGGCGSQCCQPIR

-1650 FVEELERHVECGCHK
+1650 FVEEVERHLECGCRE

>member
-1 MAPSPTGAGSARLWR
+1 MAPGRTGAGAAVRARL
-16 ELMLVLVLVSALSW
+16 ALALALASILNG
-30 PPVSACPTK
+30 PPAAACPTK

-82 FAGLKNLRVLHLEEN
+82 FTGLKNLRVLHLEDN
-97 QVSVIERGAFQ
+97 QVSIIERGAFQ

-120 NKLQVLPELLFQNT
+120 NKLQVLPELLFQST
-134 LKLTRLDLSENQIQG
+134 PKLTRLDLSENQIQG

-156 GITDVKNL
+156 GVTGVKNL
-164 QLDNNQIS
+164 QLDNNHIS

-192 NNISRIP
+192 NNISRIL

-212 RLHSNHLYCDCSLAW
+212 RLHSNHLYCDCHLAW

-232 RQRRS
+232 RQRRT

-259 KKEYVCTGPHSEPPS
+259 KKEYVCPGPHSEAPA
-274 CSVNSIACPSTCT
+274 CNANSLSCPSACS

-301 EIPTN
+301 EIPAN

-314 RLEQNSIKAIPAGA
+314 RLEQNSIKSIPAGA
-328 FTQYKKLKRIDISK
+328 FIQYKKLKRIDISK

-368 ITEISKGLFDGLV
+368 ITEIPKGLFDGLV

-402 DLHNLHLLSL
+402 DLQNLNLLSL

-430 IQTLLSLGDVM
+430 IQTLHLAQN
-441 DPDVRSWS
+441 P
-449 PGSWLG
+449 
-455 LVNISLWPEM
+455 
-465 FPLGGTEVNS
+465 
-475 KPAEFVC
+475 FVC
-482 LTSPHPRCHLCASA
+482 DCHLK
-496 IVSPPVPGGQ
+496 
-506 GGSRSVVLGSPSA
+506 
-519 EASSDALT
+519 
-527 GPPSSCRPLPRPSDR
+527 
-542 ASCSQRPAWL
+542 WL
-552 ALPLH
+552 ADYLQDNPIETSG
-557 AASSELS
+557 ARCSS
-564 APVLSHGPAP
+564 P
-574 PPPLP
+574 
-579 QPPPP
+579 
-584 PPPPSPSPPP
+584 
-594 PLGTLLFSSLLRS
+594 R
-607 NTGNVVSAR
+607 R
-616 LTPCH
+616 LANKRI
-621 SQDDVGLSA
+621 SQIKSKKFRCSG
-630 CSEDYRNKFS
+630 SEDYRNRFS
-640 GDCFMDLVCPEKCRC
+640 SECFMDLVCPEKCRC
-655 EGTIVDCSNQKLV
+655 EGTIVDCSNQKLS
-668 RIPSHIPEYVTDLR
+668 RIPSHLPEYTTDLR
-682 LNDNEISVLEA
+682 LNDNDISVLEA

-706 NLSNNKIKEVREGVF
+706 NLSNNRIKEVREGAF
-721 DGAVNVQELM
+721 DGAAGVQELM
-731 LTGNQLELVHGRMF
+731 LTGNQLETMHGRMF
-745 RGLSS
+745 RGLSG
-750 LKTMMLRSNL
+750 LKTLMLRSNL
-760 ISCVSNDTFA
+760 MSCVNNDTFA

-779 LYDNRIS
+779 LYDNRIT
-786 TITPGAFTT
+786 TISPGAFTT

-808 FNCNCHLAWLGK
+808 FNCNCHMAWLGR

-850 QDFTCD
+850 QDFTCE
-856 GNDESS
+856 GNEENS
-862 CQLAPRCPEQ
+862 CQLSPRCPEQ
-872 CTCVETVVRCSNKGL
+872 CTCVETVVRCSNRGL
-887 RVLPKGIPKDVTE
+887 RALPKGMPKDVTE
-900 LYLEGNHLTTV
+900 LYLEGNHLTAV

-916 TLRHLTLIDLSNNSI
+916 TFRQLTLIDLSNNSI
-931 SVLANYTFSNMTQL
+931 SMLTNHTFSNMSHL

-950 SYNQLRCI
+950 SYNRLRCI
-958 PIHAF
+958 PVHAF

-1014 WVKAGYKE
+1014 WIKAGYKE
-1022 PGIARCSSPEH
+1022 PGIARCSSPES

-1051 PVDISIAAKCDPCLS
+1051 PVDINIVAKCNACLS
-1066 GPCKNNGTCSKDPV
+1066 SPCKNNGTCSQDPV
-1080 ELYRCSCPY
+1080 EQYRCTCPY
-1089 GYKGRDCNMPINTCI
+1089 SYKGKDCTVPINTCV

-1117 ETNRNGFSCSCP
+1117 ESHRDGFSCSCP
-1129 LGFEGERCEINPDDC
+1129 LGFEGQRCEINPDDC
-1144 EDNDCENNATCVDG
+1144 EDNDCENSATCVDG
-1158 INNYVCVC
+1158 INNYACVC
-1166 PPNFT
+1166 PPNYT
-1171 GELCDEVIDHCI
+1171 GELCDEVIDYCV
-1183 PEINLCQHEAKC
+1183 PEMNLCQHEAKC

-1202 RCECP
+1202 RCECV

-1213 LCETDDDDCG
+1213 LCETDNDDCV

-1231 QCVDAV
+1231 QCVDTV

-1285 TCRCLPGFAGQRCE
+1285 TCRCPPGFAGPRCE

-1310 SYVELASAKIRPQA
+1310 SYVELASAKVRPQA

-1413 TVGTNTPLYIGG
+1413 AVGINSPLYLGG
-1425 IPTSTGLSALRQGT
+1425 IPTSTGLSALRQGA
-1439 DRTLGGFHGCIH
+1439 DRPLGGFHGCIH
-1451 DVRINN
+1451 EVRINN
-1457 ELQDFKALPQQS
+1457 ELQDFKALPPQS
-1469 PGVFPGCKSCT
+1469 LGVSPGCKSCT
-1480 ICKQGMCRSAEKGS
+1480 VCRHGLCRSVEKDS

-1502 WTGPLCDQEAG
+1502 WTGPLCDQEAQ
-1513 DPCLSHRCIH
+1513 DPCLGHSCSH
-1523 GKCVASGSTYTCRC
+1523 GTCMATGNSYVCKC
-1537 AEGYVGTSCDQKND
+1537 AEGYGGALCDQKND
-1551 SLNPCRDFR
+1551 SANACSAFK
-1560 CYHGQCHI
+1560 CHHGQCHI
-1568 SERGQPYC
+1568 SDRGEPYC
-1576 ECEPGFSG
+1576 LCQPGFSG
-1584 ERCERESPCQGEVVR
+1584 NHCEQENPCLGEIVR
-1599 EVIRRQQGYASC
+1599 EAIRRQKDYASC
-1611 ATASKVPLMEC
+1611 ATASKVPIMVC
-1622 RGSCGSQCCVPIR
+1622 RGGCGSQCCQPIR

-1650 FVEELERHVECGCHK
+1650 FVEEVERHLECGCRE

>member
-1 MAPSPTGAGSARLWR
+1 MAPGRTGAGAAVRARLA
-16 ELMLVLVLVSALSW
+16 LALALASVLSG
-30 PPVSACPTK
+30 PPATACPTK

-51 LGLRAVPR
+51 LGLRTVPR

-82 FAGLKNLRVLHLEEN
+82 FAGLKNLRVLHLEDN

-120 NKLQVLPELLFQNT
+120 NKLQVLPELLFQST
-134 LKLTRLDLSENQIQG
+134 PKLTRLDLSENRILG

-156 GITDVKNL
+156 GIADVKNL
-164 QLDNNQIS
+164 QLDNNHIS

-192 NNISRIP
+192 NNISRIL

-212 RLHSNHLYCDCSLAW
+212 RLHSNNLYCDCHLAW

-232 RQRRS
+232 RQRRT

-251 GFSVADVQ
+251 GFNVADVQ
-259 KKEYVCTGPHSEPPS
+259 KKEYVCPGPHSEPPS
-274 CSVNSIACPSTCT
+274 CNANSISCPSSCT

-301 EIPTN
+301 EIPAN

-314 RLEQNSIKAIPAGA
+314 RLEQNSIKSIPAGA

-354 GLKSLTSL
+354 GLRSLTSL

-368 ITEISKGLFDGLV
+368 ITEIAKGLFDGLV

-402 DLHNLHLLSL
+402 DLQNLNLLSL

-418 TISKGLFAPLQS
+418 TISKGLFAPLQA
-430 IQTLLSLGDVM
+430 IQTLHLAQN
-441 DPDVRSWS
+441 P
-449 PGSWLG
+449 
-455 LVNISLWPEM
+455 
-465 FPLGGTEVNS
+465 
-475 KPAEFVC
+475 FVC
-482 LTSPHPRCHLCASA
+482 DCHL
-496 IVSPPVPGGQ
+496 
-506 GGSRSVVLGSPSA
+506 R
-519 EASSDALT
+519 
-527 GPPSSCRPLPRPSDR
+527 
-542 ASCSQRPAWL
+542 WL
-552 ALPLH
+552 ADYLQDNPIETSG
-557 AASSELS
+557 ARCSSPRRLANKRLS
-564 APVLSHGPAP
+564 QIKSKKFRCSG
-574 PPPLP
+574 
-579 QPPPP
+579 
-584 PPPPSPSPPP
+584 
-594 PLGTLLFSSLLRS
+594 
-607 NTGNVVSAR
+607 
-616 LTPCH
+616 
-621 SQDDVGLSA
+621 
-630 CSEDYRNKFS
+630 SEDYRSRFS
-640 GDCFMDLVCPEKCRC
+640 SECFMDLVCPEKCRC
-655 EGTIVDCSNQKLV
+655 EGTIVDCSNQKLA
-668 RIPSHIPEYVTDLR
+668 RIPSHLPEYATDLR

-693 TGIFKK
+693 TGVFKK

-706 NLSNNKIKEVREGVF
+706 NLSNNKIKEVREGAF
-721 DGAVNVQELM
+721 DGAASVQELM
-731 LTGNQLELVHGRMF
+731 LTGNQLETMHGRMF
-745 RGLSS
+745 RGLSG
-750 LKTMMLRSNL
+750 LKTLMLRSNL

-779 LYDNRIS
+779 LYDNRIT

-850 QDFTCD
+850 QDFTCE
-856 GNDESS
+856 GNEESS
-862 CQLAPRCPEQ
+862 CQLGPRCPEQ

-887 RVLPKGIPKDVTE
+887 RLLPKGIPKDVTE
-900 LYLEGNHLTTV
+900 LYLEGNHLTAV

-916 TLRHLTLIDLSNNSI
+916 ALRHLTLIDLSNNSI
-931 SVLANYTFSNMTQL
+931 GVLTNYTFSNMSHL

-950 SYNQLRCI
+950 SYNRLRCI

-1022 PGIARCSSPEH
+1022 PGIARCSSPEP

-1051 PVDISIAAKCDPCLS
+1051 PVDINIVAKCNACLS
-1066 GPCKNNGTCSKDPV
+1066 SPCKNNGTCSQDPV
-1080 ELYRCSCPY
+1080 ELYHCACPY
-1089 GYKGRDCNMPINTCI
+1089 GYKGKDCTVPINTCI

-1117 ETNRNGFSCSCP
+1117 EGHKDGFSCSCP
-1129 LGFEGERCEINPDDC
+1129 LGFEGQQCEINPDDC

-1166 PPNFT
+1166 PPNYT
-1171 GELCDEVIDHCI
+1171 GELCDEVIDHCV
-1183 PEINLCQHEAKC
+1183 PGTNLCQHEAKC

-1202 RCECP
+1202 RCECL

-1213 LCETDDDDCG
+1213 LCEVDNDDCT
-1223 AHKCRHGA
+1223 AHRCRHGA

-1285 TCRCLPGFAGQRCE
+1285 TCRCPPGFVGPRCE

-1310 SYVELASAKIRPQA
+1310 SYVELASAKVRPQA

-1369 TVYSVETVNDGQF
+1369 TVYSVETVNDGRF

-1396 VVDKGAPKS
+1396 VVDKGTPKS

-1413 TVGTNTPLYIGG
+1413 AVGINSPLYLGG

-1439 DRTLGGFHGCIH
+1439 DRPLGGFHGCIH
-1451 DVRINN
+1451 EVRINN
-1457 ELQDFKALPQQS
+1457 ELQDFKALPPQS
-1469 PGVFPGCKSCT
+1469 LGVSPGCKSCT
-1480 ICKQGMCRSAEKGS
+1480 VCKHGLCRSVEKDS

-1502 WTGPLCDQEAG
+1502 WTGPLCDQEAW
-1513 DPCLSHRCIH
+1513 DPCLGHSCNH
-1523 GKCVASGSTYTCRC
+1523 GKCVATRTSYVCKC
-1537 AEGYVGTSCDQKND
+1537 AEGYGGALCDHKND
-1551 SLNPCRDFR
+1551 SACSVFK
-1560 CYHGQCHI
+1560 CHHGQCHV
-1568 SERGQPYC
+1568 SDQGEPYC
-1576 ECEPGFSG
+1576 LCQPGFSG
-1584 ERCERESPCQGEVVR
+1584 EHCEQENACLGEVVR
-1599 EVIRRQQGYASC
+1599 EVIRRQKGYASC
-1611 ATASKVPLMEC
+1611 ATPSKVPIMEC
-1622 RGSCGSQCCVPIR
+1622 RGGCGPQCCQPTR

-1650 FVEELERHVECGCHK
+1650 FVEEVERHLECGCRP